1 MADGTITIDVDIPT
15 GKVKS
20 DVQAIN
26 EEVNRIGNKA
36 GNKLDENLDKNLNK
50 AKSKASQTGKEI
62 DRNLGKD
69 HKTKITVE
77 DSEAKHKTNE
87 LKSDLNKLPK
97 DHKVKINAETG
108 ETTEKVDSVKHKI
121 NQLPEKHNTEI
132 NATDHTEGVFA
143 RIKSHFDKV
152 NDKGKETHSIFK
164 SVFSANIISNAA
176 MGAFGAIKNA
186 IGGVISEANKYALE
200 QQTMNA
206 TWLTLTNGASK
217 GKAMVNQINNMALAA
232 QNSTEMVDQL
242 SQKFYAINNNA
253 KQTGQLTKAVL
264 TLQDAFGVTDA
275 AVENFGTQFS
285 QMMAN
290 GKVSGQDMLSIV
302 NTFPKLLPMLRDY
315 ERQVHHN
322 SKLTVKDVR
331 DMMSKGKISSQE
343 MINTVLRAGQK
354 YKKATGNFTATI
366 PGMVRTIKAE
376 IGPLSGALSKPIKS
390 LETPLYGGIV
400 KWLSAKKTEK
410 EFSQMGHIVSTG
422 MNNVMK
428 ALGAGK
434 SVNVTKALDNA
445 INGINKGLQGVFGWI
460 SGHAKDLKT
469 IASSIASI
477 GGQIAKAVWK
487 DFASIITTIGNM
499 VGLTAKNGKSSS
511 GAIHVIA
518 EALNGLAK
526 NKAAIKAISDAIVA
540 ITVVKGLDKVG
551 GGLFSIGEKGYGAYK
566 KLKAFR
572 VGLKGLDLAKDASK
586 GEQAWAK
593 AGGTITSA
601 LKGIHSGFSALKDGL
616 KGVDL
621 VKNASLGQKIFHGLG
636 TGARNAGKLVKA
648 AGKGI
653 VDASRTMKNA
663 FLNQLHLIGKGIK
676 SLGSS
681 ILDAA
686 RSVGSKAL
694 RAGRAIGSKISQG
707 IKATMKFSMGKR
719 LAVGAVSGAAVAAPE
734 IVNAV
739 KDRHSADKRS
749 QDIGGAVGALAGGTL
764 TSMIPVVGP
773 MLAPV
778 GAIIGKYAGRWG
790 GQAVNK
796 FTKGWQ
802 RHKPP
807 KKFWSLENL
816 GWSTR
821 DTFRKVGKWGS
832 DVGKKFGQG
841 LRKGKSFAKKNS
853 KELALTAVSPLLGIP
868 ALLYKNNPKFRKWAN
883 SVGRN
888 VKKGLKIAGKAVNS
902 FKNSL
907 GRNFK
912 KAWDSAYKHSSKGT
926 RQIMRSVS
934 KFAKNYVKTNSKAN
948 RETLKNF
955 SSFGARLKK
964 NHGNLFKTL
973 GQTARTQLAIE
984 KRRWSAN
991 WKNIRSA
998 AAGIWKGINRNASDM
1013 YHKLNSA
1020 THGGLGKVFDGFK
1033 SFGKSIAGFWT
1044 DLWKNVTKTF
1054 SDTIKGLKDAANN
1067 VGKFFTGK
1075 LKVGSLHLAGGTDWR
1090 KRWATPAILNDGTD
1104 SPATHNRESIIHGN
1118 GTWELLPDIPFLK
1131 RYLLPTDDVVNAKDT
1146 ARLVSSFGNA
1156 VHFASGSVNVDSPFY
1171 GIKDAVDRIYKV
1183 SLNAETLAKAE
1194 AIRKRKRDAE
1204 IDRRNKKKDQDKAK
1218 SSSKKKSKKHKQLKI
1233 TVDDK
1238 KHKGDV
1244 LVDKALL
1251 TGGLKETGKETW
1263 VNEKLFNRLM
1273 SYTKAKPIKISKH
1286 SRIRY
1291 RAIPVKRDGKDYLV
1305 DSHWLTGGKA
1315 NTGKLEKITR
1325 EGFLKLLQFTKQE
1338 RKYKLPKKKR
1348 KKTKRR
1354 KERTTKRSESTYS
1367 RRRTS
1372 RRSYSSERSYSTG
1385 SRSVSGGLA
1394 SVAARVSG
1402 LSSVTSLAKAIK
1414 SVTGTHKSTIKVSY
1428 SGTYKAKKS
1437 IDRLIKSVGK
1447 LRRVK
1452 SPHLNVKYSGTFKA
1466 KKSFDR
1472 LTKSIKGTSKRFRS
1486 LKSAS
1491 RLASSGLKSIR
1502 SASRSASSSVKT
1514 LGSHTVTL
1522 RKRVESLYKAIK
1534 KDKFGTAIKKQAEEA
1549 VKSLEG
1555 KGNFAK
1561 IFKKLADSTKKTLE
1575 KMHSEVKKEFSSMW
1589 SALKKESSGSE
1600 SKIEHELSAFES
1612 KFKRQFHSIDNGVQS
1627 IFSKFWRSMRTTAR
1641 NGLDGVIQVL
1651 NEAIGRIDNVIGQFG
1666 GSKSAVHKVARLAT
1680 GTGALGGVRRPI
1692 VAPTLAILNDGDDSP
1707 ETGNKEAVWDR
1718 NTGNVEVVPGR
1729 FTPRILKPGQEVFNA
1744 TETKM
1749 LGYTSPQR
1757 FASGTGALKQLYE
1770 LAKKNWSHPQSTGNA
1785 LFGSINSLTGAINQL
1800 AQRAKDKAKD
1810 QGVSWWSQLWKMVDD
1825 KVNGGDLGPASGLLK
1840 AVEKLGRGK
1849 RYLWGGY
1856 GLDSKGLD
1864 CSGLV
1869 STALEHYFHSGWGH
1883 LDVGGLWQ
1891 HAHRISR
1898 SEAKPGDPVFWLPD
1912 EHVGVYA
1919 GHGMYYSAYGPNDG
1933 GPIGMQPVGS
1943 GATFGRFNG
1952 INTQGSKDSKE
1963 AVKVKV
1969 NNKLQKQIKNQVG
1982 QGFWKTIQRIADK
1995 YGEQFNGANSISGS
2009 MIEAAARKM
2018 HVHLPDGFVKDVLRV
2033 AMSESG
2039 NRNIQQQIHDVN
2051 SGGNEAQGPLQFTP
2065 QTFKAFAMPGHTN
2078 IHNPYDELL
2087 AFFNNSDWR
2096 NSIGWTTIW
2105 GHRKFD
2111 WLHSGPIGHR
2121 RFAIGGILNKPETVD
2136 VAEGGHPESII
2147 PWDPAYRGRAY
2158 QIMQA
2163 TLDQF
2168 KAQDGKSQLF
2178 QNKAQQAVDLTKTNA
2193 EIEAINDKFD
2203 QALAALGIL
2212 TSQNDVIQVNNY
2224 LDKNK
2229 IGEALFSVMK
2239 RLNMRSTRNSRYN
2252 ISGH

>member
-1 MADGTITIDVDIPT
+1 MADGTITIDVDIQKN
-15 GKVKS
+15 KVKS

-26 EEVNRIGNKA
+26 EEVNKIGNKA

-77 DSEAKHKTNE
+77 DYEAKHKANE

-152 NDKGKETHSIFK
+152 NDEGKETHSIFK
-164 SVFSANIISNAA
+164 SVFSANMVSDAVKGGFSYIR
-176 MGAFGAIKNA
+176 GALGGM
-186 IGGVISEANKYALE
+186 IGEAKQYALE

-206 TWLTLTNGASK
+206 TWLTLTNSASK

-322 SKLTVKDVR
+322 SQLTVKDVR
-331 DMMSKGKISSQE
+331 EMMSKGKISSQD

-410 EFSQMGHIVSTG
+410 EFSRMGHIVSTG

-428 ALGAGK
+428 AFGAGK
-434 SVNVTKALDNA
+434 SVNVTRALDNA
-445 INGINKGLQGVFGWI
+445 INGINKGLKGVFGWI

-477 GGQIAKAVWK
+477 GGQIAKTVWK

-499 VGLTAKNGKSSS
+499 FGLTAKNGKSSAS
-511 GAIHVIA
+511 AIHVIA
-518 EALNGLAK
+518 EFLDHLAK
-526 NKAAIKAISDAIVA
+526 NKLAIQAISKAIVA
-540 ITVVKGLDKVG
+540 MAVVKGLDKVG
-551 GGLFSIGEKGYGAYK
+551 GGLFAIGEKGYGAYK
-566 KLKAFR
+566 KLKALR
-572 VGLKGLDLAKDASK
+572 GGLKGLKLADEATE
-586 GEQAWAK
+586 GEKAWYKFGKRLSSLPEIAK
-593 AGGTITSA
+593 
-601 LKGIHSGFSALKDGL
+601 K
-616 KGVDL
+616 
-621 VKNASLGQKIFHGLG
+621 
-636 TGARNAGKLVKA
+636 
-648 AGKGI
+648 
-653 VDASRTMKNA
+653 
-663 FLNQLHLIGKGIK
+663 
-676 SLGSS
+676 
-681 ILDAA
+681 AA
-686 RSVGSKAL
+686 RS
-694 RAGRAIGSKISQG
+694 
-707 IKATMKFSMGKR
+707 IKKTMNFSMGKR

-773 MLAPV
+773 MLAPI
-778 GAIIGKYAGRWG
+778 GAVIGKYAGRWG

-888 VKKGLKIAGKAVNS
+888 VKKGLKAAGKVVNS

-907 GRNFK
+907 ARNFK

-934 KFAKNYVKTNSKAN
+934 KFTKNYVKTNSKAN
-948 RETLKNF
+948 RATLKNF

-984 KRRWSAN
+984 KRRWSSN

-1104 SPATHNRESIIHGN
+1104 SPATHNRESIIHGD
-1118 GTWELLPDIPFLK
+1118 GSWELLPDIPFL
-1131 RYLLPTDDVVNAKDT
+1131 RRFLLPGDDVVNAKDT
-1146 ARLVSSFGNA
+1146 ANMFGRAYHFANGTVGLNKLTIDLAKPDKDNLNKILSTVVKQYNLDTTEATKRHQRERDKDAKERKRNATAKSGNA
-1156 VHFASGSVNVDSPFY
+1156 KER
-1171 GIKDAVDRIYKV
+1171 KDNFKWNID
-1183 SLNAETLAKAE
+1183 N
-1194 AIRKRKRDAE
+1194 KR
-1204 IDRRNKKKDQDKAK
+1204 Q
-1218 SSSKKKSKKHKQLKI
+1218 
-1233 TVDDK
+1233 
-1238 KHKGDV
+1238 KGDI
-1244 LVDKALL
+1244 LIDKGLL
-1251 TGGLKETGKETW
+1251 TGARKETGKQTW
-1263 VNEKLFNRLM
+1263 INEKLFKRLM
-1273 SYTKAKPIKISKH
+1273 SYTKARPIKVSKH

-1291 RAIPVKRDGKDYLV
+1291 RAIPAKRDGKDYLV
-1305 DSHWLTGGKA
+1305 DSHWLTGGKS

-1325 EGFLKLLQFTKQE
+1325 EGFLKLLQFTKKE
-1338 RKYKLPKKKR
+1338 RKYKLPKNKR
-1348 KKTKRR
+1348 KKTKRNKTR
-1354 KERTTKRSESTYS
+1354 KRRSSSREHESRSYS
-1367 RRRTS
+1367 TRRSSS
-1372 RRSYSSERSYSTG
+1372 RRSYSSGSYSIG
-1385 SRSVSGGLA
+1385 STSSRISASVSGLKEVRALSKAVKAIKGKKVKISAKASGTKSVKGLA
-1394 SVAARVSG
+1394 KAV
-1402 LSSVTSLAKAIK
+1402 KAIK
-1414 SVTGTHKSTIKVSY
+1414 SKKRTVTVKAKGTKALKSLYRATKRIKGSTHKVRVK
-1428 SGTYKAKKS
+1428 TYGESALKS
-1437 IDRLIKSVGK
+1437 LRKNISEVGK
-1447 LRRVK
+1447 TAE
-1452 SPHLNVKYSGTFKA
+1452 N
-1466 KKSFDR
+1466 
-1472 LTKSIKGTSKRFRS
+1472 LTK
-1486 LKSAS
+1486 
-1491 RLASSGLKSIR
+1491 
-1502 SASRSASSSVKT
+1502 
-1514 LGSHTVTL
+1514 TL
-1522 RKRVESLYKAIK
+1522 R
-1534 KDKFGTAIKKQAEEA
+1534 
-1549 VKSLEG
+1549 G

-1561 IFKKLADSTKKTLE
+1561 EIDKLVKSSDKAFKSLYSNATKSFK
-1575 KMHSEVKKEFSSMW
+1575 SMW
-1589 SALKKESSGSE
+1589 SQLEKNTRSGERSITNQTNRFADKFRKQFRSIQNDIEKSFGHFWNSMKSE
-1600 SKIEHELSAFES
+1600 ARKGL
-1612 KFKRQFHSIDNGVQS
+1612 NGV
-1627 IFSKFWRSMRTTAR
+1627 I
-1641 NGLDGVIQVL
+1641 GVL
-1651 NEAIGRIDNVIGQFG
+1651 NQAIGKIDNVVGQFG
-1666 GSKSAVHKVARLAT
+1666 GSKSAVHKVQGLAT
-1680 GTGALGGVRRPI
+1680 GTGALGGGVRRPI
-1692 VAPTLAILNDGDDSP
+1692 VSPTWAVLNDGNDSP
-1707 ETGNKEAVWDR
+1707 ETGNREAVWNR
-1718 NTGNVEVVPGR
+1718 YTGNVDVIQGR
-1729 FTPRILKPGQEVFNA
+1729 FTPRYMRPGEEVFNA
-1744 TETKM
+1744 TETKA
-1749 LGYTSPQR
+1749 LGLTVPH
-1757 FASGTGALKQLYE
+1757 FATGTGALKELYHI
-1770 LAKKNWSHPQSTGNA
+1770 AKHNWEKPKQTGQA
-1785 LFGSINSLTGAINQL
+1785 LFSAVNGLKGAINAI
-1800 AQRAKDKAKD
+1800 AQGANAKGEKA
-1810 QGVSWWSQLWKMVDD
+1810 GINWWSQLWKMVED
-1825 KVNGGDLGPASGLLK
+1825 KVDDDDLGPASGLLK
-1840 AVEKLGRGK
+1840 AVEQLGHGK
-1849 RYLWGGY
+1849 RYSE
-1856 GLDSKGLD
+1856 SKRMSKFFAD
-1864 CSGLV
+1864 CSSLV
-1869 STALEHYFHSGWGH
+1869 SRALHDYYHVKWSEPNGWA
-1883 LDVGGLWQ
+1883 LTVAGLWQ
-1891 HAHRISR
+1891 HAHKIPA

-1912 EHVGVYA
+1912 THVGVYA
-1919 GHGMYYSAYGPNDG
+1919 GHGKYYSAYGPDDG
-1933 GPIGMQPVGS
+1933 GPVGMQSVAS
-1943 GATFGRFNG
+1943 GATFGRFDG
-1952 INTQGSKDSKE
+1952 LDTRGDKSKDD
-1963 AVKVKV
+1963 VKVKA
-1969 NNKLQKQIKNQVG
+1969 NNKIQKKIRDQVG
-1982 QGFWKTIQRIADK
+1982 KGFWKTIEKIANK
-1995 YGEQFNGANSISGS
+1995 YGDNIMIKGVATPEQARRVIKRAMEIAGVSGDAWLHGLETIAS
-2009 MIEAAARKM
+2009 HESSFRNVVNTWDSNAAAGTPSAGWFQM
-2018 HVHLPDGFVKDVLRV
+2018 
-2033 AMSESG
+2033 
-2039 NRNIQQQIHDVN
+2039 IQPTF
-2051 SGGNEAQGPLQFTP
+2051 EANH
-2065 QTFKAFAMPGHTN
+2065 KPGYN
-2078 IHNPYDELL
+2078 K
-2087 AFFNNSDWR
+2087 WR
-2096 NSIGWTTIW
+2096 NPL
-2105 GHRKFD
+2105 D
-2111 WLHSGPIGHR
+2111 Q
-2121 RFAIGGILNKPETVD
+2121 AISAIRYIKNKYGGINNVPGIVSLAHGGPYKGYARGGIVTNPQ
-2136 VAEGGHPESII
+2136 VALVGEGNGPESII
-2147 PWDPAYRGRAY
+2147 PWDPAQRDRALD
-2158 QIMQA
+2158 IMLS
-2163 TLDQF
+2163 TLTQF
-2168 KAQDGKSQLF
+2168 KAQDGKTQQF
-2178 QNKAQQAVDLTKTNA
+2178 QQQGQQVVDLSQTNA
-2193 EIEAINDKFD
+2193 EIQAINDKFD
-2203 QALAALGIL
+2203 QALAELGVLSNKNEIIQL
-2212 TSQNDVIQVNNY
+2212 TNVLNKREVGQAMYEVTSKMIQRQVRN
-2224 LDKNK
+2224 
-2229 IGEALFSVMK
+2229 EAH
-2239 RLNMRSTRNSRYN
+2239 R

>member
-1 MADGTITIDVDIPT
+1 MADGTIKIDIDIPVN
-15 GKVKS
+15 KVKS
-20 DVQAIN
+20 DTQEIN
-26 EEVNRIGNKA
+26 HMVENIGKNA
-36 GNKLDENLDKNLNK
+36 GKDMDSSFKKNAESVK
-50 AKSKASQTGKEI
+50 REAKSTGQVIDKDIGKE
-62 DRNLGKD
+62 
-69 HKTKITVE
+69 HKTKIKV
-77 DSEAKHKTNE
+77 DGSEAKTKASEAKRELDKMPKEHKTKLNADNSELNRKANEAKRKTNE
-87 LKSDLNKLPK
+87 LPK
-97 DHKVKINAETG
+97 
-108 ETTEKVDSVKHKI
+108 
-121 NQLPEKHNTEI
+121 KHNTDI
-132 NATDHTEGVFA
+132 DATDHTGGVFA
-143 RIKSHFDKV
+143 RIKSHFDGINERGEK
-152 NDKGKETHSIFK
+152 THSLFK
-164 SVFSANIISNAA
+164 TIFSANVISKAA
-176 MGAFGAIKNA
+176 TSSFGAVKGA
-186 IGGVISEANKYALE
+186 LGGMYQEAKQYALE

-206 TWLTLTNGASK
+206 TWLTLTNSASK
-217 GKAMVNQINNMALAA
+217 GQAMVKQINNMAVAA

-253 KQTGQLTKAVL
+253 KQTGELTKSIL
-264 TLQDAFGVTDA
+264 TLQDAFGQTDA

-290 GKVSGQDMLSIV
+290 GKVSAQDMMSIV
-302 NTFPKLLPMLRDY
+302 NTFPKLRPMLLDY
-315 ERQVHHN
+315 ERRIHHSSHMTMQEMN
-322 SKLTVKDVR
+322 K
-331 DMMSKGKISSQE
+331 MMSDGKIKSQD
-343 MINTVLRAGQK
+343 MINVVLEAGK
-354 YKKATGNFTATI
+354 KFNKATGNFTKTI
-366 PGMVRTIKAE
+366 PGMTRVVKSQMPVLLGAFTK
-376 IGPLSGALSKPIKS
+376 PLAKMESPVYAA
-390 LETPLYGGIV
+390 V
-400 KWLSAKKTEK
+400 AKWVSSKKTNK
-410 EFSQMGHIVSTG
+410 EFQNLGKTVSTG

-428 ALGAGK
+428 AFSGGK
-434 SVNVTKALDNA
+434 TVNVTKALDSA
-445 INGINKGLQGVFGWI
+445 INGINKGLKGVFGWI

-469 IASSIASI
+469 IGSSIASI
-477 GGQIAKAVWK
+477 GGQLAKAVWK

-499 VGLTAKNGKSSS
+499 FGLTAKHGKSSS
-511 GAIHVIA
+511 SAIHVIA
-518 EALNGLAK
+518 EALNSLAK
-526 NKAAIKAISDAIVA
+526 NKTAIKAIADAIVA
-540 ITVVKGLDKVG
+540 IAVVKGLDRVG
-551 GGLFSIGEKGYGAYK
+551 GGLFAIGEKGYGAYRK
-566 KLKAFR
+566 IKFLIKGMQGIKDIEGLSKAEQGFLKFGNGIKFATKSFTNQLKIIGR
-572 VGLKGLDLAKDASK
+572 GIKGLGSIAWNAAK
-586 GEQAWAK
+586 
-593 AGGTITSA
+593 
-601 LKGIHSGFSALKDGL
+601 
-616 KGVDL
+616 
-621 VKNASLGQKIFHGLG
+621 
-636 TGARNAGKLVKA
+636 
-648 AGKGI
+648 
-653 VDASRTMKNA
+653 
-663 FLNQLHLIGKGIK
+663 
-676 SLGSS
+676 
-681 ILDAA
+681 
-686 RSVGSKAL
+686 SVGSKFL
-694 RAGRAIGSKISQG
+694 NAGKFLGSKLSQG

-802 RHKPP
+802 RNKPP

-816 GWSTR
+816 GWSTH
-821 DTFRKVGKWGS
+821 DTFRKVGKWGA

-888 VKKGLKIAGKAVNS
+888 VKKGLKTAGKAVNS

-973 GQTARTQLAIE
+973 GQTAKTQLAIE

-1033 SFGKSIAGFWT
+1033 SFGKSIANFWT

-1104 SPATHNRESIIHGN
+1104 SPATHNRESIIHAN
-1118 GTWELLPDIPFLK
+1118 GAWELLPDRANLK
-1131 RYLLPTDDVVNAKDT
+1131 RFLLPGDEVVNARDT
-1146 ARLVSSFGNA
+1146 AKLFGKA
-1156 VHFASGSVNVDSPFY
+1156 VHFASGSLPY
-1171 GIKDAVDRIYKV
+1171 GI
-1183 SLNAETLAKAE
+1183 SLPSVNYSQVEEKALKRLQHINEEQLQLAKKE
-1194 AIRKRKRDAE
+1194 ARRKRARDH
-1204 IDRRNKKKDQDKAK
+1204 KKD
-1218 SSSKKKSKKHKQLKI
+1218 SESKKSTKKRPKHKSFTVDVKKRRGTILVDTGLLYDSKK
-1233 TVDDK
+1233 D
-1238 KHKGDV
+1238 
-1244 LVDKALL
+1244 
-1251 TGGLKETGKETW
+1251 TGKGTYI
-1263 VNEKLFNRLM
+1263 NEKLFKRFM
-1273 SYTKAKPIKISKH
+1273 SYTKAKPVKVSKN

-1291 RAIPVKRDGKDYLV
+1291 HDLPTKRQGKYYLV
-1305 DSHWLTGGKA
+1305 DSKWLTGAKN
-1315 NTGKLEKITR
+1315 NTGKLEKLNR
-1325 EGFLKLLQFTKQE
+1325 ESYLKLLQFTKAE

-1348 KKTKRR
+1348 KA
-1354 KERTTKRSESTYS
+1354 SSS
-1367 RRRTS
+1367 RRRTTTRRRQS
-1372 RRSYSSERSYSTG
+1372 SGYSSRSYSTRRYSTRSYSTG
-1385 SRSVSGGLA
+1385 GYSRVGASVSASVSGLKSVQALSKALKGLKGTRKVKVKA
-1394 SVAARVSG
+1394 SASG
-1402 LSSVTSLAKAIK
+1402 SKSITKLAKSIK
-1414 SVTGTHKSTIKVSY
+1414 KVAGKHKVKLQLTGTKTVS
-1428 SGTYKAKKS
+1428 
-1437 IDRLIKSVGK
+1437 K
-1447 LRRVK
+1447 LSKNLKTLTSRVK
-1452 SPHLNVKYSGTFKA
+1452 SSRSALSKIRTS
-1466 KKSFDR
+1466 
-1472 LTKSIKGTSKRFRS
+1472 TKH
-1486 LKSAS
+1486 
-1491 RLASSGLKSIR
+1491 ASSGLKSL
-1502 SASRSASSSVKT
+1502 SSRSNSTA
-1514 LGSHTVTL
+1514 
-1522 RKRVESLYKAIK
+1522 KRIKSLYKTTK
-1534 KDKFGTAIKKQAEEA
+1534 KSKFGSAIAKQAEKA

-1561 IFKKLADSTKKTLE
+1561 AFKKLADETKKILSKMKSETE
-1575 KMHSEVKKEFSSMW
+1575 KTFKAMW
-1589 SALKKESSGSE
+1589 NALKKDSSNSE
-1600 SKIEHELSAFES
+1600 GKIDSDLGKFGNRFKHQWTSIQSGVKSAFNRFWS
-1612 KFKRQFHSIDNGVQS
+1612 SMKR
-1627 IFSKFWRSMRTTAR
+1627 TAR
-1641 NGLDGVIQVL
+1641 DGLNDVLGVL
-1651 NEAIGRIDNVIGQFG
+1651 NQAIGKIDTVVSQFG
-1666 GSKSAVHKVARLAT
+1666 GSKNAVHKVARLAT

-1692 VAPTLAILNDGDDSP
+1692 TAPTLAILNDGNDNP
-1707 ETGNKEAVWDR
+1707 ETGNKEAIWDR
-1718 NTGNVEVVPGR
+1718 NTGDVEVVPGR

-1744 TETKM
+1744 TETAL
-1749 LGYTSPQR
+1749 LGYTQPQH
-1757 FASGTGALKQLYE
+1757 FATGTGALKELYHI
-1770 LAKKNWSHPQSTGNA
+1770 AKNNWEHPQKTGQA
-1785 LFGSINSLTGAINQL
+1785 LFSSINGLTGAINQL
-1800 AQRAKDKAKD
+1800 AQGAKDKGED
-1810 QGVSWWSQLWKMVDD
+1810 QGIKWWSQLWKMVDD
-1825 KVNGGDLGPASGLLK
+1825 KVNSDDLGPASGLLK
-1840 AVEKLGRGK
+1840 AVEELGHGK

-1883 LDVGGLWQ
+1883 LDVAGLWQ
-1891 HAHRISR
+1891 HAHRIPK

-1919 GHGMYYSAYGPNDG
+1919 GHNLYYSAYGPNDG

-1943 GATFGRFNG
+1943 GATFGRFEG
-1952 INTQGSKDSKE
+1952 IKTDGAKNAKE
-1963 AVKVKV
+1963 AVKVKA
-1969 NNKLQKQIKNQVG
+1969 NNKLQKQIKKQVG
-1982 QGFWKTIQRIADK
+1982 PGFWKTIQKIADK

-2039 NRNIQQQIHDVN
+2039 NRNIKQQIHDVN

-2111 WLHSGPIGHR
+2111 WLHSGPQGHR
-2121 RFAIGGILNKPETVD
+2121 RFARGGILSQPETVD
-2136 VAEGGHPESII
+2136 VAEAGHPESII
-2147 PWDPAYRGRAY
+2147 PWDPAYRGRALA
-2158 QIMQA
+2158 IMQA

-2168 KAQDGKSQLF
+2168 KAQDGNALKY
-2178 QNKAQQAVDLTKTNA
+2178 QNQAQQTVDLTKTNA

-2203 QALAALGIL
+2203 QALVALGIL

-2229 IGEALFSVMK
+2229 IGEAVFSVMK

>member
-36 GNKLDENLDKNLNK
+36 GNKLDENLEKNFNK
-50 AKSKASQTGKEI
+50 AKSKASQTGKNI
-62 DRNLGKD
+62 DRELGKD
-69 HKTKITVE
+69 HKTKVTVE
-77 DSEAKHKTNE
+77 DSEAKRKASE

-143 RIKSHFDKV
+143 RIKSHFDGINERGEK
-152 NDKGKETHSIFK
+152 THSLFK
-164 SVFSANIISNAA
+164 TIFSANVISNAA
-176 MGAFGAIKNA
+176 TSAFGAVKSA
-186 IGGVISEANKYALE
+186 LGGMYQEAKQYALE

-206 TWLTLTNGASK
+206 TWLTLTNSASK
-217 GKAMVNQINNMALAA
+217 GQAMVKQINNMAVAA

-253 KQTGQLTKAVL
+253 KQTGQLTKSIL
-264 TLQDAFGVTDA
+264 TLQDAFGQTDA

-290 GKVSGQDMLSIV
+290 GKVSAQDMMSIV
-302 NTFPKLLPMLRDY
+302 NTFPKLRPMLLDY
-315 ERQVHHN
+315 ERRIHHN
-322 SKLTVKDVR
+322 SNMTMAEMNK
-331 DMMSKGKISSQE
+331 MMSDGKIKSQD
-343 MINTVLRAGQK
+343 MINVVLEAGK
-354 YKKATGNFTATI
+354 KFNKATGNFTKTI
-366 PGMVRTIKAE
+366 PGMTRVVKSQMPVLLGAFTK
-376 IGPLSGALSKPIKS
+376 PLAKMESPVYAA
-390 LETPLYGGIV
+390 V
-400 KWLSAKKTEK
+400 AKWVSSKKTNK
-410 EFSQMGHIVSTG
+410 EFQNLGKTVSTG

-428 ALGAGK
+428 AFSGGK
-434 SVNVTKALDNA
+434 AVDVTKALDNA
-445 INGINKGLQGVFGWI
+445 INGINKGLKGVFGWI

-469 IASSIASI
+469 IASSVASI
-477 GGQIAKAVWK
+477 GGQIAKAVWR

-499 VGLTAKNGKSSS
+499 FGLTAKHGKSSS
-511 GAIHVIA
+511 STIHVIA
-518 EALNGLAK
+518 EALNSLAK
-526 NKAAIKAISDAIVA
+526 NKTAIKVISDAIVA
-540 ITVVKGLDKVG
+540 IAVVKGLDRVG
-551 GGLFSIGEKGYGAYK
+551 GGLFSIGEKGYGAYRK
-566 KLKAFR
+566 IKFLVK
-572 VGLKGLDLAKDASK
+572 GMQGIKDIKGLSDAEK
-586 GEQAWAK
+586 GFLKFGNGIRK
-593 AGGTITSA
+593 AGRISKNVFGAIGKLGKGAWNGIKFATKSFVKSFTNQ
-601 LKGIHSGFSALKDGL
+601 LKIIGRGIK
-616 KGVDL
+616 
-621 VKNASLGQKIFHGLG
+621 GLG
-636 TGARNAGKLVKA
+636 SIAWNAAK
-648 AGKGI
+648 
-653 VDASRTMKNA
+653 
-663 FLNQLHLIGKGIK
+663 
-676 SLGSS
+676 
-681 ILDAA
+681 
-686 RSVGSKAL
+686 SVGSKFL
-694 RAGRAIGSKISQG
+694 NAGKFLGSKLSQG

-739 KDRHSADKRS
+739 KNRHNASARS

-790 GQAVNK
+790 GQAVNS

-802 RHKPP
+802 RNKPP
-807 KKFWSLENL
+807 KHFWSLENL
-816 GWSTR
+816 GYSAHNMWNGFMKGVKSTL
-821 DTFRKVGKWGS
+821 KW
-832 DVGKKFGQG
+832 F
-841 LRKGKSFAKKNS
+841 KKNW
-853 KELALTAVSPLLGIP
+853 KEVGVYFISPLAGAINS
-868 ALLYKNNPKFRKWAN
+868 LYKHNPKFRKWAN
-883 SVGRN
+883 
-888 VKKGLKIAGKAVNS
+888 GLTKS
-902 FKNSL
+902 
-907 GRNFK
+907 FK
-912 KAWDSAYKHSSKGT
+912 KAWRGVGKWFGNIGKDIQKSWRGMTKFFSKLGSNMAKGLKKSWHSMT
-926 RQIMRSVS
+926 
-934 KFAKNYVKTNSKAN
+934 KF
-948 RETLKNF
+948 F
-955 SSFGARLKK
+955 SSIAKGVRNAWHSMTVWFGR
-964 NHGNLFKTL
+964 L
-973 GQTARTQLAIE
+973 GQNAAIGL
-984 KRRWSAN
+984 KRAW
-991 WKNIRSA
+991 RSIA
-998 AAGIWKGINRNASDM
+998 KWFGSLYKGVTNAWHGLTSWFG
-1013 YHKLNSA
+1013 KLGSNA
-1020 THGGLGKVFDGFK
+1020 VKGFK
-1033 SFGKSIAGFWT
+1033 SAWHGLTGWFKGIIDGIKDAWDGFW
-1044 DLWKNVTKTF
+1044 DKVSGPIKFISKVF
-1054 SDTIKGLKDAANN
+1054 S
-1067 VGKFFTGK
+1067 GKASIGGIHFA
-1075 LKVGSLHLAGGTDWR
+1075 SGTDWR
-1090 KRWATPAILNDGTD
+1090 KRWGTPAILNDGTD
-1104 SPATHNRESIIHGN
+1104 SPSTNNRESIIHGD
-1118 GTWELLPDIPFLK
+1118 GSWELLPNIPFLR
-1131 RYLLPTDDVVNAKDT
+1131 RYLLPNDEVVNARDT
-1146 ARLVSSFGNA
+1146 ARIAASFGNA
-1156 VHFASGSVNVDSPFY
+1156 VHFASGSVSVDSPFY
-1171 GIKDAVDRIYKV
+1171 GIKDSINRIYRV

-1218 SSSKKKSKKHKQLKI
+1218 SSSKKKSKKRKQLKI

-1305 DSHWLTGGKA
+1305 DSHWLTGGKS

-1325 EGFLKLLQFTKQE
+1325 EGFLKLLQFTKKE

-1348 KKTKRR
+1348 KKTKR
-1354 KERTTKRSESTYS
+1354 KKRESS
-1367 RRRTS
+1367 RRRESTRRSYSS
-1372 RRSYSSERSYSTG
+1372 RRSYSTRSSSY
-1385 SRSVSGGLA
+1385 RVSGGLA
-1394 SVAARVSG
+1394 SVAARISG
-1402 LSSVTSLAKAIK
+1402 LSSVRSLAKAIK

-1428 SGTYKAKKS
+1428 SGTHKAKQS
-1437 IDRLIKSVGK
+1437 IDRLIKSIGRLK
-1447 LRRVK
+1447 KVK
-1452 SPHLNVKYSGTFKA
+1452 SPHLKVKYSGTFKA

-1472 LTKSIKGTSKRFRS
+1472 LTKSIKETNKHFKS

-1491 RLASSGLKSIR
+1491 R
-1502 SASRSASSSVKT
+1502 SASGSVKT
-1514 LGSHTVTL
+1514 LGSHTITL
-1522 RKRVESLYKAIK
+1522 RKRIESLYKAIK
-1534 KDKFGTAIKKQAEEA
+1534 KDKFGTAIKQQAEEA

-1561 IFKKLADSTKKTLE
+1561 TFEKLTNSTEKSLKKMYSEAD
-1575 KMHSEVKKEFSSMW
+1575 KEFKSMW
-1589 SALKKESSGSE
+1589 NTLRKTSSSGE
-1600 SKIEHELSAFES
+1600 TNIEHNLNSFGD
-1612 KFKRQFHSIDNGVQS
+1612 KFRRQFHSIDNGVQS
-1627 IFSKFWRSMRTTAR
+1627 IFSRFWRSMRSIVR
-1641 NGLDGVIQVL
+1641 NGLDGVIAVL
-1651 NEAIGRIDNVIGQFG
+1651 NGAIGKIDNVIGQFG
-1666 GSKSAVHKVARLAT
+1666 GSKSAVHRVARLAT

-1707 ETGNKEAVWDR
+1707 ETGNKEAIWDR

-1744 TETKM
+1744 TETAM
-1749 LGYTSPQR
+1749 LGYTTPQH
-1757 FASGTGALKQLYE
+1757 FATGTGALKELYHI
-1770 LAKKNWSHPQSTGNA
+1770 AKHNWEHPQKTGQA
-1785 LFGSINSLTGAINQL
+1785 LFSAVTGLTGAINQL
-1800 AQRAKDKAKD
+1800 AQGARKKGEN
-1810 QGVSWWSQLWKMVDD
+1810 QGVKWWSQLWKMVED
-1825 KVNGGDLGPASGLLK
+1825 KVDDDLGPASGLLK

-1849 RYLWGGY
+1849 HYLWGGY

-1869 STALEHYFHSGWGH
+1869 STALEHYYHSGWGH

-1891 HAHRISR
+1891 HAHRIPK

-1952 INTQGSKDSKE
+1952 INTEGSKNAKE
-1963 AVKVKV
+1963 AVKVKA
-1969 NNKLQKQIKNQVG
+1969 NNRLQKQIKNQVG
-1982 QGFWKTIQRIADK
+1982 QGFWKTIQKIADK

-2178 QNKAQQAVDLTKTNA
+2178 QNQAQQAVDLTKTNA

-2203 QALAALGIL
+2203 QALVALGIL

-2229 IGEALFSVMK
+2229 IGEAMFSVMK

>member
-26 EEVNRIGNKA
+26 DEVNRIGNKA

-77 DSEAKHKTNE
+77 DSEAKRKANE

-97 DHKVKINAETG
+97 NHKVKINAETG

-132 NATDHTEGVFA
+132 NATDHTGGVFA
-143 RIKSHFDKV
+143 RIKSHFDGINERGEK
-152 NDKGKETHSIFK
+152 THSLFK
-164 SVFSANIISNAA
+164 TIFSANVISNAA
-176 MGAFGAIKNA
+176 TSAFGAVKGA
-186 IGGVISEANKYALE
+186 LGGMYQEAKQYALE

-206 TWLTLTNGASK
+206 TWLTLTNSAPK
-217 GKAMVNQINNMALAA
+217 GQAMVKQINNMAVAA

-242 SQKFYAINNNA
+242 FQKFYAINNNA
-253 KQTGQLTKAVL
+253 KQTGQLTKSIL
-264 TLQDAFGVTDA
+264 TLQDAFGQTDA

-290 GKVSGQDMLSIV
+290 GKVSAQDMLSIV
-302 NTFPKLLPMLRDY
+302 NTFPKLRPMLLDY
-315 ERQVHHN
+315 ERRIHHN
-322 SKLTVKDVR
+322 SNMTMAEMNK
-331 DMMSKGKISSQE
+331 MMSDGKIKSQD
-343 MINTVLRAGQK
+343 MINVVLEAGK
-354 YKKATGNFTATI
+354 KFNKATGNFTKTI
-366 PGMVRTIKAE
+366 PGMTRVVKSQMPVLLGAFTK
-376 IGPLSGALSKPIKS
+376 PLAKMESPVYAA
-390 LETPLYGGIV
+390 V
-400 KWLSAKKTEK
+400 AKWVSSKKTNK
-410 EFSQMGHIVSTG
+410 EFQNLGKTVSTG
-422 MNNVMK
+422 MNSVMK
-428 ALGAGK
+428 AFSGGK
-434 SVNVTKALDNA
+434 TVNVTKALDNA
-445 INGINKGLQGVFGWI
+445 INGINKGLKGVFGWI

-469 IASSIASI
+469 IASSVASI

-499 VGLTAKNGKSSS
+499 LGITAKNGKKSG
-511 GAIHVIA
+511 GAIHVLA
-518 EALNGLAK
+518 EALNWLSKQRWAIHAI
-526 NKAAIKAISDAIVA
+526 AASIVTIA
-540 ITVVKGLDKVG
+540 TVKSFDHVA
-551 GGLFSIGEKGYGAYK
+551 GGLFSIGEKGYGAYRNI
-566 KLKAFR
+566 KA
-572 VGLKGLDLAKDASK
+572 LC
-586 GEQAWAK
+586 
-593 AGGTITSA
+593 AGI
-601 LKGIHSGFSALKDGL
+601 
-616 KGVDL
+616 KGVQDIKDFKKTEQGFYTIGQQAKGAYKW
-621 VKNASLGQKIFHGLG
+621 VKSLF
-636 TGARNAGKLVKA
+636 GAGKNAGKLTGALQSVHSAGGFKGLST
-648 AGKGI
+648 AGKIATG
-653 VDASRTMKNA
+653 VAGAGVVADAGYNA
-663 FLNQLHLIGKGIK
+663 IF
-676 SLGSS
+676 
-681 ILDAA
+681 
-686 RSVGSKAL
+686 KAF
-694 RAGRAIGSKISQG
+694 Q
-707 IKATMKFSMGKR
+707 
-719 LAVGAVSGAAVAAPE
+719 
-734 IVNAV
+734 
-739 KDRHSADKRS
+739 DRHSATKRS
-749 QDIGGAVGALAGGTL
+749 QDIGKGIGAGIGGGIGLWFGGPLGAAVGAKVGG
-764 TSMIPVVGP
+764 IVG
-773 MLAPV
+773 
-778 GAIIGKYAGRWG
+778 KWG
-790 GQAVNK
+790 GQAVNS

-802 RHKPP
+802 KNKPP

-888 VKKGLKIAGKAVNS
+888 VKKGLKTAGKAVNS

-984 KRRWSAN
+984 KRRWSSN

-1075 LKVGSLHLAGGTDWR
+1075 LKVGSIHLAGGTDWR

-1146 ARLVSSFGNA
+1146 AKLVSSFGNA
-1156 VHFASGSVNVDSPFY
+1156 VHFASGSVSVNDSPFY
-1171 GIKDAVDRIYKV
+1171 GIKDAVNRIYKV
-1183 SLNAETLAKAE
+1183 AFDAETLAKAE

-1204 IDRRNKKKDQDKAK
+1204 NDRRHKKNDKDKAEL
-1218 SSSKKKSKKHKQLKI
+1218 SKDKKSKKHKQLKI

-1238 KHKGDV
+1238 EHKGDV

-1291 RAIPVKRDGKDYLV
+1291 RAIPAKRDGKDYLV

-1325 EGFLKLLQFTKQE
+1325 EGFLKLLQFTKKE

-1348 KKTKRR
+1348 KKRKITRR
-1354 KERTTKRSESTYS
+1354 RESTS
-1367 RRRTS
+1367 RRRESTRRSYSS
-1372 RRSYSSERSYSTG
+1372 RRSYSTRSSSY
-1385 SRSVSGGLA
+1385 RVSGGLA
-1394 SVAARVSG
+1394 TVSARVSG
-1402 LSSVTSLAKAIK
+1402 LSSVRSLSKAIK
-1414 SVTGTHKSTIKVSY
+1414 SVTGTHKSRIKVSY
-1428 SGTYKAKKS
+1428 AGTYKAEKS
-1437 IDRLIKSVGK
+1437 IDRLIKSIGRLK
-1447 LRRVK
+1447 KVK
-1452 SPHLNVKYSGTFKA
+1452 SLHLKVKYSGTFKA

-1472 LTKSIKGTSKRFRS
+1472 LTKSIKNTSKRFKS

-1491 RLASSGLKSIR
+1491 RSASSGLKSIR

-1514 LGSHTVTL
+1514 LGSRANTL

-1534 KDKFGTAIKKQAEEA
+1534 RDKFGTAIKKQAEEA

-1561 IFKKLADSTKKTLE
+1561 TFEKLTNSAEKSLKKMRTEAE
-1575 KMHSEVKKEFSSMW
+1575 KEFKSMW
-1589 SALKKESSGSE
+1589 NTLKKESTSGE
-1600 SKIEHELSAFES
+1600 SNIEHGLNSFES
-1612 KFKRQFHSIDNGVQS
+1612 KFRRQFRSIDSGVTS
-1627 IFSKFWRSMRTTAR
+1627 IFSRFWRSMKSTAR
-1641 NGLDGVIQVL
+1641 NGLDGVIDVL
-1651 NEAIGRIDNVIGQFG
+1651 NSAIGKIDNVIGQFG
-1666 GSKSAVHKVARLAT
+1666 GSKSAVHKVTRLAT

-1692 VAPTLAILNDGDDSP
+1692 VAPTLAILNDGNDSP
-1707 ETGNKEAVWDR
+1707 ETGNKEAIWDR
-1718 NTGNVEVVPGR
+1718 NTGNVDVVQGR

-1749 LGYTSPQR
+1749 LGYTSPQH

-1770 LAKKNWSHPQSTGNA
+1770 LAKKNWNHPQKTGQA
-1785 LFGSINSLTGAINQL
+1785 LFTDITGLKGAINDL
-1800 AQRAKDKAKD
+1800 AQGMKSKGED
-1810 QGVSWWSQLWKMVDD
+1810 QGVKWWSQLWKMVDD
-1825 KVNGGDLGPASGLLK
+1825 KVNDGSLGPAAGLLK
-1840 AVEKLGRGK
+1840 AVEQMGEGAIYSQAK
-1849 RYLWGGY
+1849 RMA
-1856 GLDSKGLD
+1856 KGFYD
-1864 CSGLV
+1864 CSSLV
-1869 STALEHYFHSGWGH
+1869 SRALKKYYHANWATPNGWA
-1883 LDVGGLWQ
+1883 LTVETLWP
-1891 HAHRISR
+1891 HAHKIPK
-1898 SEAKPGDPVFWLPD
+1898 SEARPGDPVFWLPNG
-1912 EHVGVYA
+1912 HVGIYA
-1919 GHGMYYSAYGPNDG
+1919 GHGMYYSAFGPEG
-1933 GPIGMQPVGS
+1933 AKHSVGMHPLSWGVTGVS
-1943 GATFGRFNG
+1943 PTFARFNG
-1952 INTQGSKDSKE
+1952 INTEGNKSKE
-1963 AVKVKV
+1963 PKVKA
-1969 NNKLQKQIKNQVG
+1969 NNKLQKKIRDQVG
-1982 QGFWKTIQRIADK
+1982 KGFWKTIDK
-1995 YGEQFNGANSISGS
+1995 IQEEFGPKDDDGLQAGKPTGDHMNWLKEAHIPRKYWGDFNYIIS
-2009 MIEAAARKM
+2009 A
-2018 HVHLPDGFVKDVLRV
+2018 
-2033 AMSESG
+2033 ESG
-2039 NRNIQQQIHDVN
+2039 WNPHASNGNHWGMGQMSAENMHYYSRHGNKWNPIAQIMGIWDYIKDRYGTVEHAVSFRKAN
-2051 SGGNEAQGPLQFTP
+2051 NWYARGGIVTSP
-2065 QTFKAFAMPGHTN
+2065 QTAVVG
-2078 IHNPYDELL
+2078 
-2087 AFFNNSDWR
+2087 
-2096 NSIGWTTIW
+2096 
-2105 GHRKFD
+2105 
-2111 WLHSGPIGHR
+2111 
-2121 RFAIGGILNKPETVD
+2121 
-2136 VAEGGHPESII
+2136 EGNGPESII
-2147 PWDPAYRGRAY
+2147 PWDPAYRSRAY

-2168 KAQDGKSQLF
+2168 KGQDGKSQLF
-2178 QNKAQQAVDLTKTNA
+2178 QNKAQSAVDLTKTNA

-2203 QALAALGIL
+2203 QALVALGIL

-2229 IGEALFSVMK
+2229 IGEAMFSVMK

>member
-1 MADGTITIDVDIPT
+1 MADGTITIDVDIQKN
-15 GKVKS
+15 KVKS

-26 EEVNRIGNKA
+26 EEVNKIGNKA

-77 DSEAKHKTNE
+77 DSEAKHKANE

-132 NATDHTEGVFA
+132 NATDHTGGVFA
-143 RIKSHFDKV
+143 RIKSHFDGINERGEK
-152 NDKGKETHSIFK
+152 THSLFK
-164 SVFSANIISNAA
+164 TIFSANVISNAA
-176 MGAFGAIKNA
+176 TSAFGAVKGA
-186 IGGVISEANKYALE
+186 LGGMYQEAKQYALE

-206 TWLTLTNGASK
+206 TWLTLTNSASK
-217 GKAMVNQINNMALAA
+217 GQAMVKQINNMAVAA

-253 KQTGQLTKAVL
+253 KQTGELTKSIL
-264 TLQDAFGVTDA
+264 TLQDAFGQTDA

-290 GKVSGQDMLSIV
+290 GKVSAQDMMSIV
-302 NTFPKLLPMLRDY
+302 NTFPKLRPMLLDY
-315 ERQVHHN
+315 ERRIHHN
-322 SKLTVKDVR
+322 SNMTMAEMNK
-331 DMMSKGKISSQE
+331 MMSDGKIKSQD
-343 MINTVLRAGQK
+343 MINVVLEAGK
-354 YKKATGNFTATI
+354 KFNKATGNFTKTI
-366 PGMVRTIKAE
+366 PGMTRVVKSQMPVLLGAFTK
-376 IGPLSGALSKPIKS
+376 PLAKMESPVYAA
-390 LETPLYGGIV
+390 V
-400 KWLSAKKTEK
+400 AKWVSSKKTNK
-410 EFSQMGHIVSTG
+410 EFQNLGKTVSTG

-428 ALGAGK
+428 AFSGDKA
-434 SVNVTKALDNA
+434 VNVTKTLDNA
-445 INGINKGLQGVFGWI
+445 INGINKGLKGVFGWI

-477 GGQIAKAVWK
+477 GGQIAKAVWR

-499 VGLTAKNGKSSS
+499 FGLTAKHGKSSS
-511 GAIHVIA
+511 SAIHVIA
-518 EALNGLAK
+518 EALNSLAK
-526 NKAAIKAISDAIVA
+526 NKTAIKVISDAIVA
-540 ITVVKGLDKVG
+540 IAVVKGLDRVG
-551 GGLFSIGEKGYGAYK
+551 GGLFSIGEKGYGAYRK
-566 KLKAFR
+566 IKFLVKGMQGIKDIRGLSDAEKGFLKFGNGIRKAGRISKNVFGAIGKLGKGAWNGIKFATKSFVKSFTNQLKIIGR
-572 VGLKGLDLAKDASK
+572 GIKGLGSIAWNAAK
-586 GEQAWAK
+586 
-593 AGGTITSA
+593 
-601 LKGIHSGFSALKDGL
+601 
-616 KGVDL
+616 
-621 VKNASLGQKIFHGLG
+621 
-636 TGARNAGKLVKA
+636 
-648 AGKGI
+648 
-653 VDASRTMKNA
+653 
-663 FLNQLHLIGKGIK
+663 
-676 SLGSS
+676 
-681 ILDAA
+681 
-686 RSVGSKAL
+686 SVGSKFL
-694 RAGRAIGSKISQG
+694 NAGKFLGSKLSQG

-739 KDRHSADKRS
+739 KNRHNASARS

-790 GQAVNK
+790 GQAVNN

-802 RHKPP
+802 RNKPP

-888 VKKGLKIAGKAVNS
+888 VKKGLKTAGKAVNS
-902 FKNSL
+902 FKNTL

-984 KRRWSAN
+984 KRHWSSN

-1075 LKVGSLHLAGGTDWR
+1075 LKVGSIHLAGGTDWR

-1104 SPATHNRESIIHGN
+1104 SPSTHNRESIIHGN

-1146 ARLVSSFGNA
+1146 AKLVSSFGNA
-1156 VHFASGSVNVDSPFY
+1156 VHFASGSVSVNDSPFY
-1171 GIKDAVDRIYKV
+1171 GLKDAVNRIYKV
-1183 SLNAETLAKAE
+1183 AFDAETLAKAE

-1218 SSSKKKSKKHKQLKI
+1218 SSSKKKSKKRKQLKI

-1251 TGGLKETGKETW
+1251 TGGLKETGKQTW
-1263 VNEKLFNRLM
+1263 INEKLFKRLM
-1273 SYTKAKPIKISKH
+1273 SYTKARPIKVSKH

-1291 RAIPVKRDGKDYLV
+1291 RAIPAKRDGKDYLV
-1305 DSHWLTGGKA
+1305 DSHWLTGGKS

-1325 EGFLKLLQFTKQE
+1325 EGFLKLLQFTKKQ

-1348 KKTKRR
+1348 KKTKRKKSR
-1354 KERTTKRSESTYS
+1354 ERRSSSRERESRSYS
-1367 RRRTS
+1367 TRRSSS
-1372 RRSYSSERSYSTG
+1372 RRSYSSDSYSIG
-1385 SRSVSGGLA
+1385 SASSRISTSVSGLKEVRALSKAVKAIKGKKVKISAKA
-1394 SVAARVSG
+1394 SG
-1402 LSSVTSLAKAIK
+1402 TKSVKGLAKA
-1414 SVTGTHKSTIKVSY
+1414 V
-1428 SGTYKAKKS
+1428 
-1437 IDRLIKSVGK
+1437 
-1447 LRRVK
+1447 
-1452 SPHLNVKYSGTFKA
+1452 
-1466 KKSFDR
+1466 
-1472 LTKSIKGTSKRFRS
+1472 KSIKSKKRTVVVKAKGTKA
-1486 LKSAS
+1486 LKSLYRATKRIKGS
-1491 RLASSGLKSIR
+1491 THKVR
-1502 SASRSASSSVKT
+1502 VKT
-1514 LGSHTVTL
+1514 YGVSELKTL
-1522 RKRVESLYKAIK
+1522 RKNISEV
-1534 KDKFGTAIKKQAEEA
+1534 GQTAEDLTKT
-1549 VKSLEG
+1549 LRG

-1561 IFKKLADSTKKTLE
+1561 EIDKLVKSSDKAFKSLHSNATKSFK
-1575 KMHSEVKKEFSSMW
+1575 SMW
-1589 SALKKESSGSE
+1589 SQLEKNTRSSERSITNQTNRFADKFRKQFGSIQNG
-1600 SKIEHELSAFES
+1600 IEKSFGHFWNSMKSEAHKGL
-1612 KFKRQFHSIDNGVQS
+1612 NGV
-1627 IFSKFWRSMRTTAR
+1627 I
-1641 NGLDGVIQVL
+1641 DVL
-1651 NEAIGRIDNVIGQFG
+1651 NQAIGKIDNVVGQFG
-1666 GSKSAVHKVARLAT
+1666 GSKSAVHKVQRLAT
-1680 GTGALGGVRRPI
+1680 GTGALGGGVRRPI
-1692 VAPTLAILNDGDDSP
+1692 VSPTWAVLNDGNDSP
-1707 ETGNKEAVWDR
+1707 ETGNREAVWNR
-1718 NTGNVEVVPGR
+1718 YTGNVDVIQGR
-1729 FTPRILKPGQEVFNA
+1729 FTPRYMRPGEEVFNA
-1744 TETKM
+1744 TETKA
-1749 LGYTSPQR
+1749 LGLTVPH
-1757 FASGTGALKQLYE
+1757 FATGTGALKELYHI
-1770 LAKKNWSHPQSTGNA
+1770 AKHNWEKPKQTGQA
-1785 LFGSINSLTGAINQL
+1785 LFSTVNGLNGAIDSI
-1800 AQRAKDKAKD
+1800 AQGARNKGKNA
-1810 QGVSWWSQLWKMVDD
+1810 GVNWWSQLWNMVENKVDD
-1825 KVNGGDLGPASGLLK
+1825 DDLGPASGLLK
-1840 AVEKLGRGK
+1840 AVEQLGHGK
-1849 RYLWGGY
+1849 RY
-1856 GLDSKGLD
+1856 SKSKRMSKFFAD
-1864 CSGLV
+1864 CSSLV
-1869 STALEHYFHSGWGH
+1869 SRALHDYYHVKWSEPNGWA
-1883 LDVGGLWQ
+1883 LTVAGLWQ
-1891 HAHRISR
+1891 HAHKIPA

-1912 EHVGVYA
+1912 THVGVYA
-1919 GHGMYYSAYGPNDG
+1919 GHGKYYSAYGPDDG
-1933 GPIGMQPVGS
+1933 GPVGMQSVAS
-1943 GATFGRFNG
+1943 GATFGRFDG
-1952 INTQGSKDSKE
+1952 LDTRGDKSKDD
-1963 AVKVKV
+1963 VKVKA
-1969 NNKLQKQIKNQVG
+1969 NNKIQKKIRDQVG
-1982 QGFWKTIQRIADK
+1982 KGFWKTIEKIANK
-1995 YGEQFNGANSISGS
+1995 YGDNIMIKGVATPEQARRVIKRAMEIAGVSGDAWLHGLETIAS
-2009 MIEAAARKM
+2009 HESSFRNVVNTWDSNAAAGTPSAGWFQM
-2018 HVHLPDGFVKDVLRV
+2018 
-2033 AMSESG
+2033 
-2039 NRNIQQQIHDVN
+2039 IQPTF
-2051 SGGNEAQGPLQFTP
+2051 EANH
-2065 QTFKAFAMPGHTN
+2065 KPGYN
-2078 IHNPYDELL
+2078 K
-2087 AFFNNSDWR
+2087 WR
-2096 NSIGWTTIW
+2096 NPL
-2105 GHRKFD
+2105 D
-2111 WLHSGPIGHR
+2111 Q
-2121 RFAIGGILNKPETVD
+2121 AISAIRYIKNKYGGINNVPGIVSLAHGGPYKGYARGGIVTNPQ
-2136 VAEGGHPESII
+2136 VALVGEGNGPESII
-2147 PWDPAYRGRAY
+2147 PWDPAQRDRALD
-2158 QIMQA
+2158 IMLS
-2163 TLDQF
+2163 TLTQF
-2168 KAQDGKSQLF
+2168 KAQDGKTQQF
-2178 QNKAQQAVDLTKTNA
+2178 QQQGQQVVDLSQTNA
-2193 EIEAINDKFD
+2193 EIQVINEKFD

-2229 IGEALFSVMK
+2229 IGEAMFSVMK
-2239 RLNMRSTRNSRYN
+2239 RLNMRSTRNTRYN

>member
-26 EEVNRIGNKA
+26 DEVNRIGNKA

-77 DSEAKHKTNE
+77 DSEAKRKANE

-97 DHKVKINAETG
+97 NHKVKINAETG

-132 NATDHTEGVFA
+132 NATDHTGGVFA
-143 RIKSHFDKV
+143 RIKSHFDGINERGEK
-152 NDKGKETHSIFK
+152 THSLFK
-164 SVFSANIISNAA
+164 TIFSANVISNAA
-176 MGAFGAIKNA
+176 TSAFGAVKGA
-186 IGGVISEANKYALE
+186 LGGMYQEAKQYALE

-206 TWLTLTNGASK
+206 TWLTLTNSASK
-217 GKAMVNQINNMALAA
+217 GQAMVKQINNMAVAA

-253 KQTGQLTKAVL
+253 KQTGQLTKSIL
-264 TLQDAFGVTDA
+264 TLQDAFGQTDA

-290 GKVSGQDMLSIV
+290 GKVSAQDMMSIV
-302 NTFPKLLPMLRDY
+302 NTFPKLRPMLLDY
-315 ERQVHHN
+315 ERRIHHSSHMTMQEMN
-322 SKLTVKDVR
+322 K
-331 DMMSKGKISSQE
+331 MMSDGKIKSQD
-343 MINTVLRAGQK
+343 MINVVLEAGK
-354 YKKATGNFTATI
+354 KFNKATGNFTKTI
-366 PGMVRTIKAE
+366 PGMTRVVKSQMPVLLGAFTK
-376 IGPLSGALSKPIKS
+376 PLAKMESPVYAA
-390 LETPLYGGIV
+390 V
-400 KWLSAKKTEK
+400 AKWVSSKKTNK
-410 EFSQMGHIVSTG
+410 EFQNLGKTVSTG

-428 ALGAGK
+428 AFSGDKA
-434 SVNVTKALDNA
+434 VNVTKTLDNA
-445 INGINKGLQGVFGWI
+445 INGINKGLKGVFGWI

-469 IASSIASI
+469 IASSVASI

-499 VGLTAKNGKSSS
+499 LGITAKNGKKSG
-511 GAIHVIA
+511 GAIHVLA
-518 EALNGLAK
+518 EALNWLSKQRWAIHAI
-526 NKAAIKAISDAIVA
+526 AASIVTIA
-540 ITVVKGLDKVG
+540 TVKSFDHVA
-551 GGLFSIGEKGYGAYK
+551 GGLFSIGEKGYGAYRNI
-566 KLKAFR
+566 KA
-572 VGLKGLDLAKDASK
+572 LC
-586 GEQAWAK
+586 
-593 AGGTITSA
+593 AGI
-601 LKGIHSGFSALKDGL
+601 
-616 KGVDL
+616 KGVQDIKDFKKTEQGFYTIGQQAKGAYKW
-621 VKNASLGQKIFHGLG
+621 VKSLF
-636 TGARNAGKLVKA
+636 GAGKNAGKLTGVLQSVHSAGGFKGLST
-648 AGKGI
+648 AGKIATG
-653 VDASRTMKNA
+653 VAGAGVVADAGYNA
-663 FLNQLHLIGKGIK
+663 IF
-676 SLGSS
+676 
-681 ILDAA
+681 
-686 RSVGSKAL
+686 KAF
-694 RAGRAIGSKISQG
+694 Q
-707 IKATMKFSMGKR
+707 
-719 LAVGAVSGAAVAAPE
+719 
-734 IVNAV
+734 
-739 KDRHSADKRS
+739 DRHSATKRS
-749 QDIGGAVGALAGGTL
+749 QDIGKGIGAGIGGGIGLWFGGPLGAAVGAK
-764 TSMIPVVGP
+764 VGEI
-773 MLAPV
+773 V
-778 GAIIGKYAGRWG
+778 GKWG

-802 RHKPP
+802 SKKPP
-807 KKFWSLENL
+807 KSFWSLANL
-816 GWSTR
+816 GWSAHSMWNGFTSS
-821 DTFRKVGKWGS
+821 VGKTIKW
-832 DVGKKFGQG
+832 F
-841 LRKGKSFAKKNS
+841 KKNWREIGSFLTHPVLESIRLLS
-853 KELALTAVSPLLGIP
+853 KNKG
-868 ALLYKNNPKFRKWAN
+868 FQKW
-883 SVGRN
+883 
-888 VKKGLKIAGKAVNS
+888 VKKTANDMHKGWKQGVEKSHKVMAKFWSNTAKGWNKMWKSINSNRYVKA
-902 FKNSL
+902 
-907 GRNFK
+907 FK
-912 KAWDSAYKHSSKGT
+912 K
-926 RQIMRSVS
+926 
-934 KFAKNYVKTNSKAN
+934 
-948 RETLKNF
+948 
-955 SSFGARLKK
+955 
-964 NHGNLFKTL
+964 
-973 GQTARTQLAIE
+973 
-984 KRRWSAN
+984 
-991 WKNIRSA
+991 
-998 AAGIWKGINRNASDM
+998 
-1013 YHKLNSA
+1013 
-1020 THGGLGKVFDGFK
+1020 
-1033 SFGKSIAGFWT
+1033 
-1044 DLWKNVTKTF
+1044 
-1054 SDTIKGLKDAANN
+1054 
-1067 VGKFFTGK
+1067 GKFFSTALKDMKSRFSAFNKWFSQKWSSTWREINSNRYVKAFKKGKFFSTALKDIRSRWNSFTSWFGKNWHNFWRSTNKHAHSSWSDTVKNWHSFTKSINTGWK
-1075 LKVGSLHLAGGTDWR
+1075 SFKDSFKSSWNGFWHGLENTVKSWGKTIKDDFTGTVNNIIGGFNDVVHALGGKKKTIGFLHFATGTDWR
-1090 KRWATPAILNDGTD
+1090 KRWGTPAILNDGTD
-1104 SPATHNRESIIHGN
+1104 SPSTNNRESIIHGD
-1118 GTWELLPDIPFLK
+1118 GSWELLPNIPFLR
-1131 RYLLPTDDVVNAKDT
+1131 RYLLPNDEVVNARDT
-1146 ARLVSSFGNA
+1146 ARIAASFGNA
-1156 VHFASGSVNVDSPFY
+1156 VHFASGSVSVDSPFY
-1171 GIKDAVDRIYKV
+1171 GIKDSINRIYRV

-1218 SSSKKKSKKHKQLKI
+1218 SSSKKKSKKRKQLKI

-1305 DSHWLTGGKA
+1305 DSHWLTGGKS

-1325 EGFLKLLQFTKQE
+1325 EGFLKLLQFTKKE

-1348 KKTKRR
+1348 KKTKR
-1354 KERTTKRSESTYS
+1354 KKRESS
-1367 RRRTS
+1367 RRRESTRRSYSS
-1372 RRSYSSERSYSTG
+1372 RRSYSTRSSSY
-1385 SRSVSGGLA
+1385 RVSGGLA
-1394 SVAARVSG
+1394 SVAARISG
-1402 LSSVTSLAKAIK
+1402 LSSVRSLAKAIK

-1428 SGTYKAKKS
+1428 SGTHKAKQS
-1437 IDRLIKSVGK
+1437 IDRLIKSIGRLK
-1447 LRRVK
+1447 KVK
-1452 SPHLNVKYSGTFKA
+1452 SPHLKVKYSGTFKA

-1472 LTKSIKGTSKRFRS
+1472 LTKSIKETSKHFKS

-1491 RLASSGLKSIR
+1491 R
-1502 SASRSASSSVKT
+1502 SASGSVKT
-1514 LGSHTVTL
+1514 LGSHTITL
-1522 RKRVESLYKAIK
+1522 RERIESLYKAIK

-1561 IFKKLADSTKKTLE
+1561 TFEKLTNSTEKSLKKMYSEAD
-1575 KMHSEVKKEFSSMW
+1575 KEFKSMW
-1589 SALKKESSGSE
+1589 NTLRKTSSSGE
-1600 SKIEHELSAFES
+1600 TNIEHNLNSFGD
-1612 KFKRQFHSIDNGVQS
+1612 KFRRQFHSIDNGVQS
-1627 IFSKFWRSMRTTAR
+1627 IFSRFWRSMRSTAR
-1641 NGLDGVIQVL
+1641 NGLDGVIAVL
-1651 NEAIGRIDNVIGQFG
+1651 NGAIGKIDNVIGQFG
-1666 GSKSAVHKVARLAT
+1666 GSKSAVHRVARLAT

-1692 VAPTLAILNDGDDSP
+1692 TAPTLAILNDGFDSP
-1707 ETGNKEAVWDR
+1707 ETNNQEAIWDR

-1749 LGYTSPQR
+1749 LGYTTPQH
-1757 FASGTGALKQLYE
+1757 FASGTGALKELYHI
-1770 LAKKNWSHPQSTGNA
+1770 AKHNWEHPQKTGQA
-1785 LFGSINSLTGAINQL
+1785 LFSAVTGLTGAINQL
-1800 AQRAKDKAKD
+1800 AQGARKKGEN
-1810 QGVSWWSQLWKMVDD
+1810 QGVKWWSQLWKMVED
-1825 KVNGGDLGPASGLLK
+1825 KVDDDLGPASGLLK

-1849 RYLWGGY
+1849 HYLWGGY

-1869 STALEHYFHSGWGH
+1869 STALEHYYHSGWGH

-1891 HAHRISR
+1891 HAHRISK

-1952 INTQGSKDSKE
+1952 INTEGSKNAKE
-1963 AVKVKV
+1963 AVKVKA
-1969 NNKLQKQIKNQVG
+1969 NNRLQKQIKNQVG
-1982 QGFWKTIQRIADK
+1982 QGFWKTIQKIADK

-2168 KAQDGKSQLF
+2168 KAQDGKSQVF
-2178 QNKAQQAVDLTKTNA
+2178 QTKAQQAVDLTKTNA

-2229 IGEALFSVMK
+2229 IGEAMFSVMK

>member
-1 MADGTITIDVDIPT
+1 MADGTIKIDIDIPVN
-15 GKVKS
+15 KVKS
-20 DVQAIN
+20 DSHAVN
-26 EEVNRIGNKA
+26 EELERIGKNA
-36 GNKLDENLDKNLNK
+36 GKDMDSSFKNNADSVK
-50 AKSKASQTGKEI
+50 REAKSTSESI
-62 DRNLGKD
+62 DKSIGRE
-69 HKTKITVE
+69 HKTKIKV
-77 DSEAKHKTNE
+77 DSSEAKTKINETKHDLDEIPKKHETKVDADASQFNRKVDEAKRKTNE
-87 LKSDLNKLPK
+87 LPK
-97 DHKVKINAETG
+97 
-108 ETTEKVDSVKHKI
+108 
-121 NQLPEKHNTEI
+121 KHNTDI
-132 NATDHTEGVFA
+132 DATDHTGGVFA
-143 RIKSHFDKV
+143 RIKSHFDGINERGEK
-152 NDKGKETHSIFK
+152 THSLFRTI
-164 SVFSANIISNAA
+164 FSANIISNAA
-176 MGAFGAIKNA
+176 TNALGAVKGQLGEMYQSAKQ
-186 IGGVISEANKYALE
+186 YALE

-206 TWLTLTNGASK
+206 TWLTLTNSASK
-217 GKAMVNQINNMALAA
+217 GRAMVNQINSMAIAA
-232 QNSTEMVDQL
+232 QNSTKMVDEL

-253 KQTGQLTKAVL
+253 KQTGQLTKSIL
-264 TLQDAFGVTDA
+264 TLQDAFGQTDA

-290 GKVSGQDMLSIV
+290 GKVSAQDMMSIV
-302 NTFPKLLPMLRDY
+302 NTFPKLRPMLLDY
-315 ERQVHHN
+315 ERRIHHN
-322 SKLTVKDVR
+322 SNMTMAEMNK
-331 DMMSKGKISSQE
+331 MMSDGKIKSQD
-343 MINTVLRAGQK
+343 MINVVLEAGK
-354 YKKATGNFTATI
+354 KFNKATGNFTKTI
-366 PGMVRTIKAE
+366 PGMTRVVQSQM
-376 IGPLSGALSKPIKS
+376 PVL
-390 LETPLYGGIV
+390 
-400 KWLSAKKTEK
+400 LSAFTKPLTKMESPVYAAIAKWVSSKKTNR
-410 EFSQMGHIVSTG
+410 EFAALGKTVSTG

-428 ALGAGK
+428 AFSGDKA
-434 SVNVTKALDNA
+434 VNVTKALDNA
-445 INGINKGLQGVFGWI
+445 INGINKGLKGVFGWI

-469 IASSIASI
+469 IASSVASI

-499 VGLTAKNGKSSS
+499 FGLTAKHGKSSS
-511 GAIHVIA
+511 SAIHVIA
-518 EALNGLAK
+518 EALNSLAK
-526 NKAAIKAISDAIVA
+526 NKTAIKVISDAIVA
-540 ITVVKGLDKVG
+540 IAVAKGLDRVG
-551 GGLFSIGEKGYGAYK
+551 GGLFSIGEKGYGAYRK
-566 KLKAFR
+566 IKFLVK
-572 VGLKGLDLAKDASK
+572 GMQGIKDIKGLSDAEK
-586 GEQAWAK
+586 GFLKFGNGIRK
-593 AGGTITSA
+593 AGQISKNVFGAIGKLGKGAWNGIKFATKSFVKSFTNQ
-601 LKGIHSGFSALKDGL
+601 LKIIGRGIK
-616 KGVDL
+616 
-621 VKNASLGQKIFHGLG
+621 GLG
-636 TGARNAGKLVKA
+636 SIAWNAAK
-648 AGKGI
+648 
-653 VDASRTMKNA
+653 
-663 FLNQLHLIGKGIK
+663 
-676 SLGSS
+676 
-681 ILDAA
+681 
-686 RSVGSKAL
+686 SVGSKFL
-694 RAGRAIGSKISQG
+694 NAGKFLGSKLAQG

-739 KDRHSADKRS
+739 KNRHNASARS

-790 GQAVNK
+790 GQAVNN

-802 RHKPP
+802 RNKPP

-853 KELALTAVSPLLGIP
+853 KELALSAVSPLLGIP
-868 ALLYKNNPKFRKWAN
+868 ALLYKNNPKFRKRAN

-888 VKKGLKIAGKAVNS
+888 VKKGLKTASKAVNS

-948 RETLKNF
+948 RATLKNF

-984 KRRWSAN
+984 KRRWSSN

-1054 SDTIKGLKDAANN
+1054 SDTIKGLKDATNN

-1075 LKVGSLHLAGGTDWR
+1075 LKVGSLHLASGTDWQT
-1090 KRWATPAILNDGTD
+1090 RWGVPAILNDGND
-1104 SPATHNRESIIHGN
+1104 SPQTNNRESLIYPD
-1118 GTWELLPDIPFLK
+1118 GTWELLPNKRNLK
-1131 RYLLPTDDVVNAKDT
+1131 RILPFGTDVVNARDT
-1146 ARLVSSFGNA
+1146 ANLASRFMHYADGTLDLEDLNVSKSQE
-1156 VHFASGSVNVDSPFY
+1156 NVL
-1171 GIKDAVDRIYKV
+1171 KKLLRINSKQLQV
-1183 SLNAETLAKAE
+1183 VVEE
-1194 AIRKRKRDAE
+1194 ARRKRDR
-1204 IDRRNKKKDQDKAK
+1204 DRKQAQRQKSKDHK
-1218 SSSKKKSKKHKQLKI
+1218 SKKSKPLKI
-1233 TVDDK
+1233 TIDNK
-1238 KHKGDV
+1238 KRKGSV
-1244 LVDKALL
+1244 LVDKGLL
-1251 TGGLKETGKETW
+1251 TGSLKETGHETW
-1263 VNEKLFNRLM
+1263 VNEKLFKRLM
-1273 SYTKAKPIKISKH
+1273 SYTKAKPIKVSKN

-1291 RAIPVKRDGKDYLV
+1291 RAIPTRRNSKGQYLV
-1305 DSHWLTGGKA
+1305 DSKWLTGAKK
-1315 NTGKLEKITR
+1315 NTGKLEALTR
-1325 EGFLKLLQFTKQE
+1325 DAYLKLLQFTKAE
-1338 RKYKLPKKKR
+1338 RKYKLPKK
-1348 KKTKRR
+1348 RR
-1354 KERTTKRSESTYS
+1354 KTTTHRRSTT
-1367 RRRTS
+1367 RRRST
-1372 RRSYSSERSYSTG
+1372 RRASTRRYSTG
-1385 SRSVSGGLA
+1385 SSISSVAAHVSASVSGIK
-1394 SVAARVSG
+1394 SVNA
-1402 LSSVTSLAKAIK
+1402 LAKAVKAIK
-1414 SVTGTHKSTIKVSY
+1414 GKHKITIKAKA
-1428 SGTYKAKKS
+1428 SGSKSINKLARSVKKVAGKHKVTIKTKGLKSLKSLYKAAK
-1437 IDRLIKSVGK
+1437 RIKGSTHRVKVKTSGIAGLKK
-1447 LRRVK
+1447 LRSAISSVASESK
-1452 SPHLNVKYSGTFKA
+1452 KA
-1466 KKSFDR
+1466 
-1472 LTKSIKGTSKRFRS
+1472 TKSIKG
-1486 LKSAS
+1486 
-1491 RLASSGLKSIR
+1491 
-1502 SASRSASSSVKT
+1502 
-1514 LGSHTVTL
+1514 
-1522 RKRVESLYKAIK
+1522 E
-1534 KDKFGTAIKKQAEEA
+1534 
-1549 VKSLEG
+1549 
-1555 KGNFAK
+1555 GNFAK
-1561 IFKKLADSTKKTLE
+1561 AFASLAKSTDKSLSKLRSNAEKDFKNMWSNLKKNTSSGTDKIDHDVKSFDGKFKKQWTSLT
-1575 KMHSEVKKEFSSMW
+1575 
-1589 SALKKESSGSE
+1589 
-1600 SKIEHELSAFES
+1600 
-1612 KFKRQFHSIDNGVQS
+1612 NGAER
-1627 IFSKFWRSMRTTAR
+1627 IFDKFWKSMKSKARS
-1641 NGLDGVIQVL
+1641 GLNDVIGVL
-1651 NEAIGRIDNVIGQFG
+1651 NEAISKIDNVIGQFG
-1666 GSKSAVHKVARLAT
+1666 GSKSAVHRVARLAT
-1680 GTGALGGVRRPI
+1680 GTGALGGIRRPI
-1692 VAPTLAILNDGDDSP
+1692 TAPTLAILNDGFDSP
-1707 ETGNKEAVWDR
+1707 ETNNQEAIWDR

-1749 LGYTSPQR
+1749 LGYTTPQH
-1757 FASGTGALKQLYE
+1757 FATGTGALKELYHI
-1770 LAKKNWSHPQSTGNA
+1770 AKHNWEHPQKTGQA
-1785 LFGSINSLTGAINQL
+1785 LFSAVTGLTGAINQL
-1800 AQRAKDKAKD
+1800 AQGARKKGEN
-1810 QGVSWWSQLWKMVDD
+1810 QGVKWWSQLWKMVED
-1825 KVNGGDLGPASGLLK
+1825 KVDDDLGPASGLLK
-1840 AVEKLGRGK
+1840 AVEEIGRGK
-1849 RYLWGGY
+1849 HYLWGGY

-1869 STALEHYFHSGWGH
+1869 STALEHYYHSGWGH

-1891 HAHRISR
+1891 HAHRIPK

-1952 INTQGSKDSKE
+1952 INTEGSENAKE
-1963 AVKVKV
+1963 AVKVKA
-1969 NNKLQKQIKNQVG
+1969 NNRLQKQIKNQVG
-1982 QGFWKTIQRIADK
+1982 QGFWKTIQKIADK

-2178 QNKAQQAVDLTKTNA
+2178 QNQAQQAVDLTKTNA

-2203 QALAALGIL
+2203 QALVALGIL

-2229 IGEALFSVMK
+2229 IGEAMFSVMK

>member
-26 EEVNRIGNKA
+26 EEVNRIGNTA

-50 AKSKASQTGKEI
+50 AKTKASQAGKDIDKSLGKE
-62 DRNLGKD
+62 
-69 HKTKITVE
+69 HKTKVKV
-77 DSEAKHKTNE
+77 DADEAKRKAKEAKADLDKIPKEKNTKFKADNSDTKRKANETKNATEKVPKERDTKFKADNSDAKRKADETKQKTKE
-87 LKSDLNKLPK
+87 VPK
-97 DHKVKINAETG
+97 DHNTKYKGDNSDANRKADETKRK
-108 ETTEKVDSVKHKI
+108 TNSV
-121 NQLPEKHNTEI
+121 PTKHNTTFGAE
-132 NATDHTEGVFA
+132 DHTGGVFA
-143 RIKSHFDKV
+143 RIKSHFDQV
-152 NDKGKETHSIFK
+152 NHQGKETHSIFK
-164 SVFSANIISNAA
+164 SVFSANIISNVATN
-176 MGAFGAIKNA
+176 AFGAVKGA
-186 IGGVISEANKYALE
+186 LGGMIGEAKQYALE

-206 TWLTLTNGASK
+206 TWLTLTNNAAK
-217 GKAMVNQINNMALAA
+217 GKAMVNQINNMAAAA
-232 QNSTEMVDQL
+232 QNSTHMVDQL
-242 SQKFYAINNNA
+242 SQKFYAINNSA

-264 TLQDAFGVTDA
+264 TLQDAFGQSDA
-275 AVENFGTQFS
+275 AVENFGTQFA

-290 GKVSGQDMLSIV
+290 GKVSAQDMMSIV
-302 NTFPKLLPMLRDY
+302 NTFPKLKPMLLDY
-315 ERQVHHN
+315 ERQVHH
-322 SKLTVKDVR
+322 SKNMTMAQMSDL
-331 DMMSKGKISSQE
+331 MSKGKIKSQD
-343 MINTVLRAGQK
+343 MINVVLEAGQK
-354 YKKATGNFTATI
+354 FRKATGNFTATI
-366 PGMVRTIKAE
+366 PGMKRTIDTQMPRLLQSFEKPFVKMQSP
-376 IGPLSGALSKPIKS
+376 IYGAVSKWVS
-390 LETPLYGGIV
+390 
-400 KWLSAKKTEK
+400 SKKTEN
-410 EFSQMGHIVSTG
+410 EFSKLGKTVSNG
-422 MNNVMK
+422 MNRVMK
-428 ALGAGK
+428 AFNPGK

-445 INGINKGLQGVFGWI
+445 INGINKGLKGVFGWI

-499 VGLTAKNGKSSS
+499 FRITAKNGKKSG
-511 GAIHVIA
+511 GAIHVLA
-518 EALNGLAK
+518 EALNWLSKQRWAIHAI
-526 NKAAIKAISDAIVA
+526 AASIVTIA
-540 ITVVKGLDKVG
+540 TVKSLDHVA
-551 GGLFSIGEKGYGAYK
+551 GGLFSIGEKGYGAYRNI
-566 KLKAFR
+566 KA
-572 VGLKGLDLAKDASK
+572 LC
-586 GEQAWAK
+586 
-593 AGGTITSA
+593 AGI
-601 LKGIHSGFSALKDGL
+601 
-616 KGVDL
+616 KGVQDIKDFKKTEQGFYTIGQQAKGAYKW
-621 VKNASLGQKIFHGLG
+621 VKALF
-636 TGARNAGKLVKA
+636 GAGKNAGKLTGVLQSVHSAGGFKGLST
-648 AGKGI
+648 AGKIATG
-653 VDASRTMKNA
+653 VAGAGVVADAGYNA
-663 FLNQLHLIGKGIK
+663 IF
-676 SLGSS
+676 
-681 ILDAA
+681 
-686 RSVGSKAL
+686 KAF
-694 RAGRAIGSKISQG
+694 Q
-707 IKATMKFSMGKR
+707 
-719 LAVGAVSGAAVAAPE
+719 
-734 IVNAV
+734 
-739 KDRHSADKRS
+739 DRHSATKRS
-749 QDIGGAVGALAGGTL
+749 QDIGKGIGAGIGGGIGLWFGGPLGAAVGAK
-764 TSMIPVVGP
+764 VGEI
-773 MLAPV
+773 V
-778 GAIIGKYAGRWG
+778 GKWG

-802 RHKPP
+802 RNKPP
-807 KKFWSLENL
+807 KHFWSLENL
-816 GWSTR
+816 GWSTH
-821 DTFRKVGKWGS
+821 DTFRKVGKWGA

-888 VKKGLKIAGKAVNS
+888 VKKGLKTAGKAVNS

-934 KFAKNYVKTNSKAN
+934 KFTKNYVKINSKAN
-948 RETLKNF
+948 KETLKNF

-973 GQTARTQLAIE
+973 GQTAKTQLAIE

-1013 YHKLNSA
+1013 YKKLNSA

-1033 SFGKSIAGFWT
+1033 SFGKSIANFWT

-1054 SDTIKGLKDAANN
+1054 SDTIKGLKGAANN

-1075 LKVGSLHLAGGTDWR
+1075 LKVGSLHLASGTDWR
-1090 KRWATPAILNDGTD
+1090 KRWITPAILNDGTD

-1146 ARLVSSFGNA
+1146 AKLVSSFGNA
-1156 VHFASGSVNVDSPFY
+1156 VHFASGSVSVNDSPFY
-1171 GIKDAVDRIYKV
+1171 SIKTAVDRIYKV
-1183 SLNAETLAKAE
+1183 ATDSETLAKAE

-1305 DSHWLTGGKA
+1305 DSHWLTGGKS

-1348 KKTKRR
+1348 KKRR
-1354 KERTTKRSESTYS
+1354 SS
-1367 RRRTS
+1367 RRRESTSRRRESTRRSYSS
-1372 RRSYSSERSYSTG
+1372 RRSYSTRSSSY
-1385 SRSVSGGLA
+1385 RVSGGLA
-1394 SVAARVSG
+1394 TVSARVSG
-1402 LSSVTSLAKAIK
+1402 LSSVRSLAKAIK
-1414 SVTGTHKSTIKVSY
+1414 SVTGTHKASIKVSY
-1428 SGTYKAKKS
+1428 AGTYKAKKS
-1437 IDRLIKSVGK
+1437 IDRLIKSIGRLK
-1447 LRRVK
+1447 KVK
-1452 SPHLNVKYSGTFKA
+1452 SPHLKVKYSGTFKA

-1472 LTKSIKGTSKRFRS
+1472 LTKSIKETGKRFKS

-1491 RLASSGLKSIR
+1491 R
-1502 SASRSASSSVKT
+1502 SASGSVKT

-1561 IFKKLADSTKKTLE
+1561 TFKKLTNSTEKSLKKMRSEAD
-1575 KMHSEVKKEFSSMW
+1575 KEFKSMW
-1589 SALKKESSGSE
+1589 NTLRKTSSSGE
-1600 SKIEHELSAFES
+1600 TNIEHNLNSFGD
-1612 KFKRQFHSIDNGVQS
+1612 KFKRQFHSIDSGVS
-1627 IFSKFWRSMRTTAR
+1627 TIFSKFWRSMKSTAKS
-1641 NGLDGVIQVL
+1641 GLDGVIGVL
-1651 NEAIGRIDNVIGQFG
+1651 NSAIGKIDNVIGQFG

-1680 GTGALGGVRRPI
+1680 GTGALGGVRQPI
-1692 VAPTLAILNDGDDSP
+1692 TAPTLAILNDGYDSP
-1707 ETGNKEAVWDR
+1707 ATGNKEAIWDR

-1744 TETKM
+1744 TETAM
-1749 LGYTSPQR
+1749 LGYTSPQH

-1770 LAKKNWSHPQSTGNA
+1770 IAKRNWEKPKQTGQA
-1785 LFGSINSLTGAINQL
+1785 LFSSINGLTGAINQL
-1800 AQRAKDKAKD
+1800 AQGARSKGEE
-1810 QGVSWWSQLWKMVDD
+1810 QGVSWWSQLWKMVENKVDD
-1825 KVNGGDLGPASGLLK
+1825 DDLGPASGLLK

-1849 RYLWGGY
+1849 HYLWGGY

-1943 GATFGRFNG
+1943 GATFGRFEG
-1952 INTQGSKDSKE
+1952 INTEGSKDTKE
-1963 AVKVKV
+1963 AVKVKA
-1969 NNKLQKQIKNQVG
+1969 NNRLQKQIKNQVG
-1982 QGFWKTIQRIADK
+1982 QGFWRTIQKIADK

-2229 IGEALFSVMK
+2229 IGEAMFSVMK

>member
-36 GNKLDENLDKNLNK
+36 GNKLDENLEKNFNK
-50 AKSKASQTGKEI
+50 AKSKASQTGKNI
-62 DRNLGKD
+62 DRELGKD
-69 HKTKITVE
+69 HKTKVTVE
-77 DSEAKHKTNE
+77 DSEAKRKASE

-143 RIKSHFDKV
+143 RIKSHFDGINERGEK
-152 NDKGKETHSIFK
+152 THSLFK
-164 SVFSANIISNAA
+164 TIFSANVISNAA
-176 MGAFGAIKNA
+176 TSAFGAVKSA
-186 IGGVISEANKYALE
+186 LGGMYQEAKQYALE

-206 TWLTLTNGASK
+206 TWLTLTNSASK
-217 GKAMVNQINNMALAA
+217 GQAMVKQINNMAVAA

-253 KQTGQLTKAVL
+253 KQTGQLTKSIL
-264 TLQDAFGVTDA
+264 TLQDAFGQTDA

-290 GKVSGQDMLSIV
+290 GKVSAQDMMSIV
-302 NTFPKLLPMLRDY
+302 NTFPKLRPMLLDY
-315 ERQVHHN
+315 ERRIHHN
-322 SKLTVKDVR
+322 SNMTMAEMNK
-331 DMMSKGKISSQE
+331 MMSDGKIKSQD
-343 MINTVLRAGQK
+343 MINVVLEAGK
-354 YKKATGNFTATI
+354 KFNKATGNFTKTI
-366 PGMVRTIKAE
+366 PGMTRVVKSQMPVLLGAFTK
-376 IGPLSGALSKPIKS
+376 PLAKMESPVYAA
-390 LETPLYGGIV
+390 V
-400 KWLSAKKTEK
+400 AKWVSSKKTNK
-410 EFSQMGHIVSTG
+410 EFQNLGKTVSTG

-428 ALGAGK
+428 TFSGGK
-434 SVNVTKALDNA
+434 AVDVTKALDNA
-445 INGINKGLQGVFGWI
+445 INGINKGLKGVFGWI

-469 IASSIASI
+469 IASSVASI
-477 GGQIAKAVWK
+477 GGQIAKAVWR

-499 VGLTAKNGKSSS
+499 FGLTAKHGKSSS
-511 GAIHVIA
+511 STIHVIA
-518 EALNGLAK
+518 EALNSLAK
-526 NKAAIKAISDAIVA
+526 NKTAIKVISDAIVA
-540 ITVVKGLDKVG
+540 IAVVKGLDRVG
-551 GGLFSIGEKGYGAYK
+551 GGLFSIGEKGYGAYRK
-566 KLKAFR
+566 IKFLVK
-572 VGLKGLDLAKDASK
+572 GMQGIKDIKGLSDAEK
-586 GEQAWAK
+586 GFLKFGNGIRK
-593 AGGTITSA
+593 AGRISKNVFGAIGKLGKGAWNGIKFATKSFVKSFTNQ
-601 LKGIHSGFSALKDGL
+601 LKIIGRGIK
-616 KGVDL
+616 
-621 VKNASLGQKIFHGLG
+621 GLG
-636 TGARNAGKLVKA
+636 SIAWNAAK
-648 AGKGI
+648 
-653 VDASRTMKNA
+653 
-663 FLNQLHLIGKGIK
+663 
-676 SLGSS
+676 
-681 ILDAA
+681 
-686 RSVGSKAL
+686 SVGSKFL
-694 RAGRAIGSKISQG
+694 NAGKFLGSKLSQG

-739 KDRHSADKRS
+739 KNRHNASARS

-790 GQAVNK
+790 GQAVNN

-802 RHKPP
+802 RNKPP
-807 KKFWSLENL
+807 KHFWSLENL
-816 GWSTR
+816 GYSAHNMWNGFMKGVKSTL
-821 DTFRKVGKWGS
+821 KW
-832 DVGKKFGQG
+832 F
-841 LRKGKSFAKKNS
+841 KKNW
-853 KELALTAVSPLLGIP
+853 KEVGVYFISPLAGAINS
-868 ALLYKNNPKFRKWAN
+868 LYKHNPKFRKWAN
-883 SVGRN
+883 
-888 VKKGLKIAGKAVNS
+888 GLTKS
-902 FKNSL
+902 
-907 GRNFK
+907 FK
-912 KAWDSAYKHSSKGT
+912 KAWRGVGKWFGNIGKDIQKSWRGMTKFFSKLGSNMAKGLKKSWHSMT
-926 RQIMRSVS
+926 
-934 KFAKNYVKTNSKAN
+934 KF
-948 RETLKNF
+948 F
-955 SSFGARLKK
+955 SSIAKGVRNAWHSMTVWFGR
-964 NHGNLFKTL
+964 L
-973 GQTARTQLAIE
+973 GQNAAIGL
-984 KRRWSAN
+984 KRAW
-991 WKNIRSA
+991 RSIA
-998 AAGIWKGINRNASDM
+998 KWFGSLYKGVTNAWHGLTSWFG
-1013 YHKLNSA
+1013 KLGSNA
-1020 THGGLGKVFDGFK
+1020 VKGFK
-1033 SFGKSIAGFWT
+1033 SAWHGLTGWFKGIIDGIKDAWDGFW
-1044 DLWKNVTKTF
+1044 DKVSGPIKFISKVF
-1054 SDTIKGLKDAANN
+1054 S
-1067 VGKFFTGK
+1067 GKASIGGIHFA
-1075 LKVGSLHLAGGTDWR
+1075 SGTDWR
-1090 KRWATPAILNDGTD
+1090 KRWGTPAILNDGTD
-1104 SPATHNRESIIHGN
+1104 SPSTNNRESIIHGD
-1118 GTWELLPDIPFLK
+1118 GSWELLPNIPFLR
-1131 RYLLPTDDVVNAKDT
+1131 RYLLPNDEVVNARDT
-1146 ARLVSSFGNA
+1146 ARIAASFGNA
-1156 VHFASGSVNVDSPFY
+1156 VHFASGSVSVDSPFY
-1171 GIKDAVDRIYKV
+1171 GIKDSINRIYRV

-1218 SSSKKKSKKHKQLKI
+1218 SSSKKKSKKRKQLKI

-1305 DSHWLTGGKA
+1305 DSHWLTGGKS

-1325 EGFLKLLQFTKQE
+1325 EGFLKLLQFTKKE

-1348 KKTKRR
+1348 KKTKR
-1354 KERTTKRSESTYS
+1354 KKRESS
-1367 RRRTS
+1367 RRRESTRRSYSS
-1372 RRSYSSERSYSTG
+1372 RRSYSTRSSSY
-1385 SRSVSGGLA
+1385 RVSGGLA
-1394 SVAARVSG
+1394 SVAARISG
-1402 LSSVTSLAKAIK
+1402 LSSVRSLAKAIK

-1428 SGTYKAKKS
+1428 SGTHKAKQS
-1437 IDRLIKSVGK
+1437 IDRLIKSIGRLK
-1447 LRRVK
+1447 KVK
-1452 SPHLNVKYSGTFKA
+1452 SPHLKVKYSGTFKA

-1472 LTKSIKGTSKRFRS
+1472 LTKSIKETNKHFKS

-1491 RLASSGLKSIR
+1491 G
-1502 SASRSASSSVKT
+1502 SVKT
-1514 LGSHTVTL
+1514 LGSHTITL
-1522 RKRVESLYKAIK
+1522 RKRIESLYKAIK
-1534 KDKFGTAIKKQAEEA
+1534 KDKFGTAIKQQAEEA

-1561 IFKKLADSTKKTLE
+1561 TFEKLTNSTEKSLKKMYSEAD
-1575 KMHSEVKKEFSSMW
+1575 KEFKSMW
-1589 SALKKESSGSE
+1589 NTLRKTSSSGE
-1600 SKIEHELSAFES
+1600 TNIEHNLNSFGD
-1612 KFKRQFHSIDNGVQS
+1612 KFRRQFHSIDNGVQS
-1627 IFSKFWRSMRTTAR
+1627 IFSRFWRSMRSIVR
-1641 NGLDGVIQVL
+1641 NGLDGVIAVL
-1651 NEAIGRIDNVIGQFG
+1651 NGAIGKIDNVIGQFG
-1666 GSKSAVHKVARLAT
+1666 GSKSAVHRVARLAT

-1707 ETGNKEAVWDR
+1707 ETGNKEAIWDR

-1744 TETKM
+1744 TETAM
-1749 LGYTSPQR
+1749 LGYTTPQH
-1757 FASGTGALKQLYE
+1757 FATGTGALKELYHI
-1770 LAKKNWSHPQSTGNA
+1770 AKHNWEHPQKTGQA
-1785 LFGSINSLTGAINQL
+1785 LFSAVTGLTGAINQL
-1800 AQRAKDKAKD
+1800 AQGARKKGEN
-1810 QGVSWWSQLWKMVDD
+1810 QGVKWWSQLWKMVED
-1825 KVNGGDLGPASGLLK
+1825 KVDDDLGPASGLLK

-1849 RYLWGGY
+1849 HYLWGGY

-1869 STALEHYFHSGWGH
+1869 STALEHYYHSGWGH

-1891 HAHRISR
+1891 HAHRIPK

-1952 INTQGSKDSKE
+1952 INTEGSKNAKE
-1963 AVKVKV
+1963 AVKVKA
-1969 NNKLQKQIKNQVG
+1969 NNRLQKQIKNQVG
-1982 QGFWKTIQRIADK
+1982 QGFWKTIQKIADK

-2178 QNKAQQAVDLTKTNA
+2178 QNQAQQAVDLTKTNA

-2203 QALAALGIL
+2203 QALVALGIL

-2229 IGEALFSVMK
+2229 IGEAMFSVMK

>member
-36 GNKLDENLDKNLNK
+36 GNKLDENLEKNFNK
-50 AKSKASQTGKEI
+50 AKSKASQTSKNI
-62 DRNLGKD
+62 DRELGKD

-77 DSEAKHKTNE
+77 DSEAKRKASE

-132 NATDHTEGVFA
+132 NATDHTGGVFA
-143 RIKSHFDKV
+143 RIKSHFDGINERGEK
-152 NDKGKETHSIFK
+152 THSLFK
-164 SVFSANIISNAA
+164 TIFSANVISNAA
-176 MGAFGAIKNA
+176 TSAFGAVKGA
-186 IGGVISEANKYALE
+186 LGGMYQEAKQYALE

-206 TWLTLTNGASK
+206 TWLTLTNSASK
-217 GKAMVNQINNMALAA
+217 GHAMVKQINNMAVAA

-253 KQTGQLTKAVL
+253 KQTGQLTKSIL
-264 TLQDAFGVTDA
+264 TLQDAFGQTDA

-290 GKVSGQDMLSIV
+290 GKVSAQDMMSIV
-302 NTFPKLLPMLRDY
+302 NTFPKLRPMLLDY
-315 ERQVHHN
+315 ERRIHHN
-322 SKLTVKDVR
+322 SNMTMAEMNK
-331 DMMSKGKISSQE
+331 MMSDGKIKSQD
-343 MINTVLRAGQK
+343 MINVVLEAGK
-354 YKKATGNFTATI
+354 KFNKATGNFTKTI
-366 PGMVRTIKAE
+366 PGMTRVVKSQMPVLLGAFTK
-376 IGPLSGALSKPIKS
+376 PLAKMESPVYAA
-390 LETPLYGGIV
+390 V
-400 KWLSAKKTEK
+400 AKWVSSKKTNK
-410 EFSQMGHIVSTG
+410 EFQNLGKTVSTG

-428 ALGAGK
+428 AFSGDKA
-434 SVNVTKALDNA
+434 VNVTKALDNA
-445 INGINKGLQGVFGWI
+445 INGINKGLKGVFGWI

-477 GGQIAKAVWK
+477 GGQIAKAVWR

-499 VGLTAKNGKSSS
+499 FGLTAKHGKSSS
-511 GAIHVIA
+511 SAIHVIA
-518 EALNGLAK
+518 EALNSLAK
-526 NKAAIKAISDAIVA
+526 NKTAIKVISDAIVA
-540 ITVVKGLDKVG
+540 IAVVKGLDRVG
-551 GGLFSIGEKGYGAYK
+551 GGLFSIGEKGYGAYRK
-566 KLKAFR
+566 IKFLVKGMQGIKDIRGLSDAEKGFLKFGNGIRKAGRISKNVFGAIGKLGKGAWNGIKFATKSFVKSFTNQLKIIGR
-572 VGLKGLDLAKDASK
+572 GIKGLGSIAWNAAK
-586 GEQAWAK
+586 
-593 AGGTITSA
+593 
-601 LKGIHSGFSALKDGL
+601 
-616 KGVDL
+616 
-621 VKNASLGQKIFHGLG
+621 
-636 TGARNAGKLVKA
+636 
-648 AGKGI
+648 
-653 VDASRTMKNA
+653 
-663 FLNQLHLIGKGIK
+663 
-676 SLGSS
+676 
-681 ILDAA
+681 
-686 RSVGSKAL
+686 SVGSKFL
-694 RAGRAIGSKISQG
+694 NAGKFLGSKLSQG

-739 KDRHSADKRS
+739 KNRHNASARS

-790 GQAVNK
+790 GQAVNN

-802 RHKPP
+802 RNKPP

-888 VKKGLKIAGKAVNS
+888 VKKGLKTAGKAVNS
-902 FKNSL
+902 FKNTL

-984 KRRWSAN
+984 KRRWSSN

-1075 LKVGSLHLAGGTDWR
+1075 LKVGSIHLAGGTDWR

-1104 SPATHNRESIIHGN
+1104 SPSTHNRESIIHGN

-1146 ARLVSSFGNA
+1146 AKLVSSFGNA
-1156 VHFASGSVNVDSPFY
+1156 VHFASGSVSVNDSPFY
-1171 GIKDAVDRIYKV
+1171 GLKDAVNRIYKV
-1183 SLNAETLAKAE
+1183 AFDAETLAKAE

-1204 IDRRNKKKDQDKAK
+1204 NDRRHKKNDKDKAEL
-1218 SSSKKKSKKHKQLKI
+1218 SKDKKSKKHKQLKI

-1291 RAIPVKRDGKDYLV
+1291 RAIPAKRDGKDYLV

-1325 EGFLKLLQFTKQE
+1325 EGFLKLLQFTKKE

-1348 KKTKRR
+1348 KKRKITRR
-1354 KERTTKRSESTYS
+1354 RESTS
-1367 RRRTS
+1367 RRRESTRRSYSS
-1372 RRSYSSERSYSTG
+1372 RRSYSTRSSSYK
-1385 SRSVSGGLA
+1385 VSGGLA
-1394 SVAARVSG
+1394 TVSARVSG
-1402 LSSVTSLAKAIK
+1402 LSSVRSLSKAIK
-1414 SVTGTHKSTIKVSY
+1414 SVTGTHKSRIKVSY
-1428 SGTYKAKKS
+1428 AGTYKAEKS
-1437 IDRLIKSVGK
+1437 IDRLIKSIGRLK
-1447 LRRVK
+1447 KVK
-1452 SPHLNVKYSGTFKA
+1452 SLHLKVKYSGTFKA

-1472 LTKSIKGTSKRFRS
+1472 LTKSIKNTSKRFKS

-1491 RLASSGLKSIR
+1491 RSASSGLKSIR

-1514 LGSHTVTL
+1514 LGSRANTL

-1534 KDKFGTAIKKQAEEA
+1534 RDKFGTAIKKQAEEA

-1561 IFKKLADSTKKTLE
+1561 TFEKLTNSAEKSLKKMRTEAE
-1575 KMHSEVKKEFSSMW
+1575 KEFKSMW
-1589 SALKKESSGSE
+1589 NTLKKESTSGE
-1600 SKIEHELSAFES
+1600 SNIEHGLNSFES
-1612 KFKRQFHSIDNGVQS
+1612 KFRRQFRSIDSGVTS
-1627 IFSKFWRSMRTTAR
+1627 IFSRFWRSMKSTAR
-1641 NGLDGVIQVL
+1641 NGLDGVIDVL
-1651 NEAIGRIDNVIGQFG
+1651 NSAIGKIDNVIGQFG
-1666 GSKSAVHKVARLAT
+1666 GSKSAVHKVTRLAT

-1692 VAPTLAILNDGDDSP
+1692 VAPTLAILNDGNDSP
-1707 ETGNKEAVWDR
+1707 ETGNKEAIWDR
-1718 NTGNVEVVPGR
+1718 NTGNVDVVQGR

-1749 LGYTSPQR
+1749 LGYTSPQH

-1770 LAKKNWSHPQSTGNA
+1770 LAKKNWNHPQKTGQA
-1785 LFGSINSLTGAINQL
+1785 LFTDITGLKGAINDL
-1800 AQRAKDKAKD
+1800 AQGMKSKGED
-1810 QGVSWWSQLWKMVDD
+1810 QGVKWWSQLWKMVDD
-1825 KVNGGDLGPASGLLK
+1825 KVNDGSLGPAAGLLK
-1840 AVEKLGRGK
+1840 AVEQMGEGAIYSQAK
-1849 RYLWGGY
+1849 RMA
-1856 GLDSKGLD
+1856 KGFYD
-1864 CSGLV
+1864 CSSLV
-1869 STALEHYFHSGWGH
+1869 SRALKKYYHANWATPNGWA
-1883 LDVGGLWQ
+1883 LTVETLWP
-1891 HAHRISR
+1891 HAHKIPK
-1898 SEAKPGDPVFWLPD
+1898 SEARPGDPVFWLPNG
-1912 EHVGVYA
+1912 HVGIYA
-1919 GHGMYYSAYGPNDG
+1919 GHGMYYSAFGPEGAKNSV
-1933 GPIGMQPVGS
+1933 GMHPLSWGVTGVS
-1943 GATFGRFNG
+1943 PTFGRFNG
-1952 INTQGSKDSKE
+1952 INTESNKSKDP
-1963 AVKVKV
+1963 KVKA
-1969 NNKLQKQIKNQVG
+1969 NNALQKKIRDQVG
-1982 QGFWKTIQRIADK
+1982 KGFWKTIDK
-1995 YGEQFNGANSISGS
+1995 IQEEFGHKDDDGLQAGKPTGDHMNWLKEAHIPRKYWGDFNYIIS
-2009 MIEAAARKM
+2009 A
-2018 HVHLPDGFVKDVLRV
+2018 
-2033 AMSESG
+2033 ESG
-2039 NRNIQQQIHDVN
+2039 WNPHASNGNHWGMGQMSAENMHYYSRHGNKWNPIAQIMGIWDYIKDRYGTVEHAVSFRKAN
-2051 SGGNEAQGPLQFTP
+2051 NWYARGGIVTSP
-2065 QTFKAFAMPGHTN
+2065 QTAVVG
-2078 IHNPYDELL
+2078 
-2087 AFFNNSDWR
+2087 
-2096 NSIGWTTIW
+2096 
-2105 GHRKFD
+2105 
-2111 WLHSGPIGHR
+2111 
-2121 RFAIGGILNKPETVD
+2121 
-2136 VAEGGHPESII
+2136 EGNGPESII
-2147 PWDPAYRGRAY
+2147 PWDPAYRSRAY

-2168 KAQDGKSQLF
+2168 KGQDGKSQLF
-2178 QNKAQQAVDLTKTNA
+2178 QNKAQSAVDLTKTNA

-2203 QALAALGIL
+2203 QALVALGIL

-2229 IGEALFSVMK
+2229 IGEAMFSVMK

>member
-26 EEVNRIGNKA
+26 DEVNRIGNKA

-77 DSEAKHKTNE
+77 DSEAKHKANE

-132 NATDHTEGVFA
+132 NATDHTGGVFA
-143 RIKSHFDKV
+143 RIKSHFDGINERGEK
-152 NDKGKETHSIFK
+152 THSLFK
-164 SVFSANIISNAA
+164 TIFSANVISNAA
-176 MGAFGAIKNA
+176 TSAFGAVKGA
-186 IGGVISEANKYALE
+186 LGGMYQEAKQYALE

-206 TWLTLTNGASK
+206 TWLTLTNSASK
-217 GKAMVNQINNMALAA
+217 GQAMVKQINNMAVAA

-253 KQTGQLTKAVL
+253 KQTGQLTKSIL
-264 TLQDAFGVTDA
+264 TLQDAFGQTDA

-290 GKVSGQDMLSIV
+290 GKVSAQDMMSIV
-302 NTFPKLLPMLRDY
+302 NTFPKLRPMLLDY
-315 ERQVHHN
+315 ERRIHHN
-322 SKLTVKDVR
+322 SNMTMAEMNK
-331 DMMSKGKISSQE
+331 MMSDGKIKSQD
-343 MINTVLRAGQK
+343 MINVVLEAGK
-354 YKKATGNFTATI
+354 KFNKATGNFTKTI
-366 PGMVRTIKAE
+366 PGMTRVVKSQMPVLLGAFTK
-376 IGPLSGALSKPIKS
+376 PLAKMESPVYAA
-390 LETPLYGGIV
+390 V
-400 KWLSAKKTEK
+400 AKWVSSKKTNK
-410 EFSQMGHIVSTG
+410 EFQNLGKTVSTG
-422 MNNVMK
+422 MNSVMK
-428 ALGAGK
+428 AFSGGK
-434 SVNVTKALDNA
+434 TVNVTKALDNT
-445 INGINKGLQGVFGWI
+445 INGINKGLKGVFGWI

-469 IASSIASI
+469 IASSVASI
-477 GGQIAKAVWK
+477 GGQIAKAVWR

-499 VGLTAKNGKSSS
+499 FGLTAKHGKSSS
-511 GAIHVIA
+511 SAIHVIA
-518 EALNGLAK
+518 EALNSLAK
-526 NKAAIKAISDAIVA
+526 NKTAIKVISDAIVA
-540 ITVVKGLDKVG
+540 IAVVKGLDRVG
-551 GGLFSIGEKGYGAYK
+551 GGLFSIGEKGYGAYRK
-566 KLKAFR
+566 IKFLVK
-572 VGLKGLDLAKDASK
+572 GMQGIKDIKGLSDAEK
-586 GEQAWAK
+586 GFLKFGNGIRK
-593 AGGTITSA
+593 AGQISKNVFGAIGKLGKGAWNGIKFATKSFVKSFTNQ
-601 LKGIHSGFSALKDGL
+601 LKIIGRGIK
-616 KGVDL
+616 
-621 VKNASLGQKIFHGLG
+621 GLG
-636 TGARNAGKLVKA
+636 SIAWNAAK
-648 AGKGI
+648 
-653 VDASRTMKNA
+653 
-663 FLNQLHLIGKGIK
+663 
-676 SLGSS
+676 
-681 ILDAA
+681 
-686 RSVGSKAL
+686 SVGSKFL
-694 RAGRAIGSKISQG
+694 NAGKFLGSKLSQG

-739 KDRHSADKRS
+739 KNRHNASARS

-773 MLAPV
+773 MLAPI
-778 GAIIGKYAGRWG
+778 GAVIGKYAGRWG

-802 RHKPP
+802 RNKPP

-821 DTFRKVGKWGS
+821 DTFRKVGKWGA

-888 VKKGLKIAGKAVNS
+888 VKKGLKTAGKAVNS

-934 KFAKNYVKTNSKAN
+934 KFTKNYVKINSKAN
-948 RETLKNF
+948 KETLKNF

-973 GQTARTQLAIE
+973 GQTAKTQLAIE

-1013 YHKLNSA
+1013 YKKLNSD

-1033 SFGKSIAGFWT
+1033 NFGKSIADFWSN
-1044 DLWKNVTKTF
+1044 LWKNVTKTF

-1075 LKVGSLHLAGGTDWR
+1075 LKVGSLHLASGTDWR

-1104 SPATHNRESIIHGN
+1104 SPSTHNRESIIHGN

-1131 RYLLPTDDVVNAKDT
+1131 QYLLPTDDVVNAKDT
-1146 ARLVSSFGNA
+1146 ANLISSFGNA
-1156 VHFASGSVNVDSPFY
+1156 VHFASGSVSVNDSPFY
-1171 GIKDAVDRIYKV
+1171 GIKDAVNRIYKV
-1183 SLNAETLAKAE
+1183 AFDAETLAKAE

-1204 IDRRNKKKDQDKAK
+1204 VDRRHEKNDKEKAK
-1218 SSSKKKSKKHKQLKI
+1218 SSKKSKKRKPLKI
-1233 TVDDK
+1233 TIDNK
-1238 KHKGDV
+1238 RHKGDV

-1251 TGGLKETGKETW
+1251 SGGRKESGKETW
-1263 VNEKLFNRLM
+1263 INEKLFNRLM
-1273 SYTKAKPIKISKH
+1273 SYTKAKPVKVSKH

-1291 RAIPVKRDGKDYLV
+1291 RELPAKRVGKDYLV
-1305 DSHWLTGGKA
+1305 DSHWLTGGKS

-1354 KERTTKRSESTYS
+1354 KERTTRRSESTSS

-1372 RRSYSSERSYSTG
+1372 RRSYSSERSYSIG

-1437 IDRLIKSVGK
+1437 IDRLIKSIGRLK
-1447 LRRVK
+1447 KVK
-1452 SPHLNVKYSGTFKA
+1452 SPHLKVKYSGTFKA

-1472 LTKSIKGTSKRFRS
+1472 LTKSIKNTSKRFKS

-1491 RLASSGLKSIR
+1491 RSASSGLKSIR

-1514 LGSHTVTL
+1514 LGSRANTL

-1534 KDKFGTAIKKQAEEA
+1534 RDKFGTAIKKQAEEA

-1561 IFKKLADSTKKTLE
+1561 TFEKLTNSAEKSLKKMCTEAE
-1575 KMHSEVKKEFSSMW
+1575 KEFKSMW
-1589 SALKKESSGSE
+1589 NTLKKESTSGE
-1600 SKIEHELSAFES
+1600 SNIEHGLNSFES
-1612 KFKRQFHSIDNGVQS
+1612 KFRRQFRSIDSGVTS
-1627 IFSKFWRSMRTTAR
+1627 IFSRFWRSMKSTAR
-1641 NGLDGVIQVL
+1641 NGLDGVIDVL
-1651 NEAIGRIDNVIGQFG
+1651 NSAIGKIDNVIGQFG
-1666 GSKSAVHKVARLAT
+1666 GSKSAVHKVTRLAT

-1692 VAPTLAILNDGDDSP
+1692 TAPTLAILNDGYDSP
-1707 ETGNKEAVWDR
+1707 ATGNKEAIWDR

-1744 TETKM
+1744 TETAM
-1749 LGYTSPQR
+1749 LGYTSPQH

-1770 LAKKNWSHPQSTGNA
+1770 IAKRNWEKPKQTGQA
-1785 LFGSINSLTGAINQL
+1785 LFSSINGLTGAINQL
-1800 AQRAKDKAKD
+1800 AQGARSKGEE
-1810 QGVSWWSQLWKMVDD
+1810 QGVSWWSQLWKMVENKVDD
-1825 KVNGGDLGPASGLLK
+1825 DDLGPASGLLK

-1849 RYLWGGY
+1849 HYLWGGY

-1869 STALEHYFHSGWGH
+1869 STALQQYFHSGWGH

-1891 HAHRISR
+1891 HAHRIAR

-2168 KAQDGKSQLF
+2168 KAQDGNPQKF
-2178 QNKAQQAVDLTKTNA
+2178 QNQAQQAVDLTKTNA

-2203 QALAALGIL
+2203 QALVALGIL

-2229 IGEALFSVMK
+2229 IGEAMFSVMK